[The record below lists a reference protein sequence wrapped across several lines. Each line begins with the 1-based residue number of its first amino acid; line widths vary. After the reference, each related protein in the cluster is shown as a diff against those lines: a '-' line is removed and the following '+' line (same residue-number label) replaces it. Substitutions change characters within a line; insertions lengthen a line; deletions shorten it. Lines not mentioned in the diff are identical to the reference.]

1 MPETTNETY
10 HPMAFD
16 AIKIG
21 LASPEKI
28 RSWTHRTPEPAD
40 KPSKQWKDW
49 WEQGAV
55 RNRMPEPSG
64 APSKEWK
71 DWWDHGVVKKPETI
85 NYRTL
90 KPEKDGLFCERIFG
104 PSKDWE
110 CHCGKYKKIRYKGVI
125 CDRCG
130 VEVTKS
136 SVRRERMG
144 RIELAAPVSHIWY
157 FKGIP
162 SRMGLILDIS
172 PRTLEKVLY
181 FASYVVLDPGVTS
194 LQYKQVLSEKEYRE
208 EVEKY
213 GSSTAFRVGMGA
225 EAIQE
230 LLKAIDLEKD
240 SAELRKQLIDASGQK
255 RARIIKRL
263 EVVEA
268 FLSSGNRPEWMI
280 MDVIPVIPP
289 DIRPMVQLDGGRFA
303 TSDLNDLYRRI
314 INRNNR
320 LARLLELGA
329 PDIIVRNEKRM
340 LQEAVDALIDNGRRG
355 RPVTGPGN
363 RALKSLSDM
372 LKGKQGRFRQNLLG
386 KRVDYSGRSV
396 IVVGPELKIYQ
407 CGLPKE
413 MAIELF
419 KPFVMKELVAN
430 GTAHNIKNAK
440 KMVEKLQTE
449 VWDVLEDVIKE
460 HLVMLNRA
468 PTLHRL
474 GIQAF
479 EPILVEGKAI
489 KLHPLVCTAFNAD
502 FDGDQM
508 AVHLPL
514 SVEAQAECRFLL
526 LSPNNLLK
534 PSDGGP
540 VAVPSQ
546 DMVLGI
552 YYLTQERPGAKG
564 EGMIF
569 KSVNEAILAYE
580 NQEAT
585 LHSRVKVRV
594 NKTMPDGTV
603 KTGVIESTIG
613 RFIFNEIIP
622 QDLGFVDRSI
632 PENELKLEVDFHVAK
647 KQLKQILEKVIN
659 VHGATQTAVT
669 LDDIKAIGYKFSTRA
684 AMTVSISDMTVPAS
698 KPKLIADAQATV
710 DHIAKN
716 YRRGLITE
724 EERYK
729 EVIETWKTTDDQ
741 LTHDLLTGLDKYN
754 NIFMMADSGA
764 RGSDKQ
770 IKQLAG
776 MRGLMADTTGHTIE
790 LPIKSNFREG
800 LDVLEYFI
808 SAHGARK
815 GLSDTA
821 LRTADSGYLTRRLV
835 DVSQDLIIR
844 EVDCC
849 EGKEIPYMEIK
860 AFMDGN
866 EVIEDLEERI
876 TGRYI
881 AETITDPDTGEV
893 VIKANH
899 MCTPKRAA
907 AVMKVLNKM
916 GRKSVKIRT
925 VLSCKSHIGV
935 CAKCYGANMA
945 TGQPVQVGE
954 AVGIIAAQSIG
965 EPGTQL
971 TMRTF
976 HTGGVA
982 GGDITQGLPRVE
994 ELFEARKPK
1003 GLAIITEFG
1012 GVVDI
1017 KDTKKKREITV
1028 TDMESGNSKTYL
1040 IPYGS
1045 RIKVMEGQILEVGD
1059 ELTEGSVN
1067 PHDILKIKG
1076 VRAVQD
1082 YMIQE
1087 VQRVYRLQ
1095 GVEINDKHIEMI
1107 VHQMLKKIRI
1117 EESGD
1122 SNVLPG
1128 VSMDVLDFNEMN
1140 EELIAQGKQP
1150 AEGKQ
1155 IMLGITKASLATDS
1169 FLSAASFQ
1177 ETTKVLTEA
1186 AINGKVD
1193 HLIGIKENVII
1204 GKPIPAGTGMKRYRN
1219 VKLDTDDRLLAEDDE
1234 ISMSEDDEIALD
1246 GAEKSEI
1253 SEDNVAEEVLDMDEN
1268 EDASEDDDETEE

>member
-1 MPETTNETY
+1 MAEMNNNETY
-10 HPMAFD
+10 QPMTFD

-28 RSWTHRTPEPAD
+28 R
-40 KPSKQWKDW
+40 
-49 WEQGAV
+49 
-55 RNRMPEPSG
+55 
-64 APSKEWK
+64 EWSR
-71 DWWDHGVVKKPETI
+71 GEVLKPETI

-110 CHCGKYKKIRYKGVI
+110 CHCGKYKKIRYKGVV

-130 VEVTKS
+130 VEVTKA

-144 RIELAAPVSHIWY
+144 HIELAAPVSHIWY

-162 SRMGLILDIS
+162 SRMGLILDLS

-181 FASYVVLDPGVTS
+181 FANYIVLDPAGS
-194 LQYKQVLSEKEYRE
+194 GLQYKQVLTEREYQDARE
-208 EVEKY
+208 SY
-213 GSSTAFRVGMGA
+213 GYSFRVGMGA
-225 EAIQE
+225 EAIKE
-230 LLKAIDLEKD
+230 LLESIDLEKE
-240 SAELRKQLIDASGQK
+240 SVELKKGLKESTGQK
-255 RARIIKRL
+255 RARIVKRL
-263 EVVEA
+263 EVVES
-268 FLSSGNRPEWMI
+268 FRESGNRPEWMV
-280 MDVIPVIPP
+280 MTVIPVIPP
-289 DIRPMVQLDGGRFA
+289 DLRPMVQLDGGRFA

-320 LARLLELGA
+320 LKRLLELGA
-329 PDIIVRNEKRM
+329 PDIIIRNEKRM

-372 LKGKQGRFRQNLLG
+372 LKGKSGRFRQNLLG

-419 KPFVMKELVAN
+419 KPFVMKELVSN
-430 GTAHNIKNAK
+430 GTAHNIKSAK
-440 KMVEKLQTE
+440 KMVEKLE
-449 VWDVLEDVIKE
+449 PAVWDVLEEVIKE
-460 HLVMLNRA
+460 HPVMLNRA

-552 YYLTQERPGAKG
+552 YYLTQERPGYKG
-564 EGMIF
+564 EGKYF
-569 KSVNEAILAYE
+569 RSVNEAILAYE
-580 NQEAT
+580 NDAIT
-585 LHSRVKVRV
+585 LQSKIKVRCT
-594 NKTMPDGTV
+594 KTMPDGEEV
-603 KTGVIESTIG
+603 TGVVESTLG
-613 RFIFNEIIP
+613 RFLFNEILP
-622 QDLGFVDRSI
+622 QDLGFVDRSV
-632 PENELKLEVDFHVAK
+632 PGNELLLEVDFHVGK
-647 KQLKQILEKVIN
+647 KGLKQILEKVIN
-659 VHGATQTAVT
+659 THGATKTAEV
-669 LDDIKAIGYKFSTRA
+669 LDDIKSMGYKYSTRA
-684 AMTVSISDMTVPAS
+684 AMTVSISDMTVPPQ
-698 KPKLIADAQATV
+698 KPELIKKAQDTV
-710 DHIAKN
+710 DLITKN
-716 YRRGLITE
+716 YKRGLITE

-729 EVIETWKTTDDQ
+729 EVVETWKETDDV
-741 LTHDLLTGLDKYN
+741 LTHALLSGLDKYN

-800 LDVLEYFI
+800 LDVLEYFM

-835 DVSQDLIIR
+835 DVSQDLIVR
-844 EVDCC
+844 ESDCC
-849 EGKEIPYMEIK
+849 EGKGEIPGMYVK
-860 AFMDGN
+860 AFMDGK
-866 EVIEDLEERI
+866 EEIESLEERI
-876 TGRYI
+876 TGRYSC
-881 AETITDPDTGEV
+881 ETICNKDGEV
-893 VIKANH
+893 LVKANH
-899 MCTPKRAA
+899 MITPKRAA
-907 AVMKVLNKM
+907 RIMKEGVSNET
-916 GRKSVKIRT
+916 GGAIDRVKIRT
-925 VLSCKSHIGV
+925 ILTCRCKVGI

-945 TGQPVQVGE
+945 TGESVQVGE
-954 AVGIIAAQSIG
+954 SVGIIAAQSIG

-1003 GLAIITEFG
+1003 GLAIITEIK
-1012 GVVDI
+1012 GVATI
-1017 KDTKKKREITV
+1017 SDTKKKREITV
-1028 TDMESGNSKTYL
+1028 NDVETGNSKTYL

-1045 RIKVMEGQILEVGD
+1045 RIKVMDGQVLEAGD

-1095 GVEINDKHIEMI
+1095 GVEINDKHIEVI
-1107 VHQMLKKIRI
+1107 VRQMLKKIRI
-1117 EESGD
+1117 ENNGD
-1122 SNVLPG
+1122 TDFLPG
-1128 VSMDVLDFNEMN
+1128 TLVDVLDF
-1140 EELIAQGKQP
+1140 EEVNAQKEEEGLEP

-1155 IMLGITKASLATDS
+1155 VMLGITKASLATNS

-1186 AINGKVD
+1186 AIKGKVD
-1193 HLIGIKENVII
+1193 PLIGLKENVII
-1204 GKPIPAGTGMKRYRN
+1204 GKLIPAGTGMKRYSQ
-1219 VKLDTDDRLLAEDDE
+1219 VKLDTDEQLVAQATEEEELSELEDVELE
-1234 ISMSEDDEIALD
+1234 I
-1246 GAEKSEI
+1246 SEI
-1253 SEDNVAEEVLDMDEN
+1253 SDESTVQTEPEEIL
-1268 EDASEDDDETEE
+1268 TEE

>member
-1 MPETTNETY
+1 MPVTNNEPAY
-10 HPMAFD
+10 QPMTFD

-28 RSWTHRTPEPAD
+28 L
-40 KPSKQWKDW
+40 
-49 WEQGAV
+49 
-55 RNRMPEPSG
+55 
-64 APSKEWK
+64 EWSR
-71 DWWDHGVVKKPETI
+71 GEVTKPETI

-90 KPEKDGLFCERIFG
+90 KPEKDGLFCEKIFG

-110 CHCGKYKKIRYKGVI
+110 CHCGKYKKIRYKGVV

-130 VEVTKS
+130 VEVTKA

-144 RIELAAPVSHIWY
+144 HIDLAAPVSHIWY

-162 SRMGLILDIS
+162 SRMGLILDLS

-181 FASYVVLDPGVTS
+181 FASYIVLDKGETD
-194 LQYKQVLSEKEYRE
+194 LQYKQVLSEQEYQEARE
-208 EVEKY
+208 KW
-213 GSSTAFRVGMGA
+213 GSAFRVGMGA
-225 EAIQE
+225 ESIQE
-230 LLKAIDLEKD
+230 LLQAIDLDKEYE
-240 SAELRKQLIDASGQK
+240 ELQAGLKGATGQK
-255 RARIIKRL
+255 RARIVKRL

-268 FLSSGNRPEWMI
+268 FRGSGNKPEWMI
-280 MDVIPVIPP
+280 MTVIPVIPP
-289 DIRPMVQLDGGRFA
+289 DLRPMVQLDGGRFA

-320 LARLLELGA
+320 LRRLLELGA

-372 LKGKQGRFRQNLLG
+372 LKGKSGRFRQNLLG

-440 KMVEKLQTE
+440 KMVERLQTE

-460 HLVMLNRA
+460 HPVMLNRA

-489 KLHPLVCTAFNAD
+489 KLHPLVCTAYNAD

-552 YYLTQERPGAKG
+552 YYLTQERPGVKG
-564 EGMIF
+564 EGKFF
-569 KSVNEAILAYE
+569 KNLNEAILAYE
-580 NQEAT
+580 NGVIT
-585 LHSRVKVRV
+585 LHSRIKVRV
-594 NKTMPDGTV
+594 TKTMPNGETL
-603 KTGVIESTIG
+603 TGNVESTLG
-613 RFIFNEIIP
+613 RFLFNEIIP

-632 PENELKLEVDFHVAK
+632 PGNELLLEVDFLVGK
-647 KQLKQILEKVIN
+647 KQNKQILEKVIN
-659 VHGATQTAVT
+659 THGATVTAEV
-669 LDDIKAIGYKFSTRA
+669 LDKIKATGYKYSTRA
-684 AMTVSISDMTVPAS
+684 AMTVSISEMTVPPQ
-698 KPKLIADAQATV
+698 KPQMIQEAQDTV
-710 DHIAKN
+710 DRITKN
-716 YRRGLITE
+716 FKRGLITE

-729 EVIETWKTTDDQ
+729 EVVEIWKNTDDA
-741 LTHDLLTGLDKYN
+741 LTKALLDGLDKYN

-776 MRGLMADTTGHTIE
+776 MRGLMADTTGRTIE

-800 LDVLEYFI
+800 LDVLEYFM

-844 EVDCC
+844 EIDCVE
-849 EGKEIPYMEIK
+849 EGAEIPGMYVK
-860 AFMDGN
+860 AFMDGK
-866 EVIEDLEERI
+866 EEIESLQERI
-876 TGRYI
+876 TGRYVC
-881 AETITDPDTGEV
+881 ETIYDKDGNIIV
-893 VIKANH
+893 KANH
-899 MCTPKRAA
+899 MVTPKRAEQ
-907 AVMKVLNKM
+907 VMKFGVNKD
-916 GRKSVKIRT
+916 GGPITEVKIRT
-925 VLSCKSHIGV
+925 ILSCKSHIGV

-945 TGQPVQVGE
+945 TGEPVQVGE

-1012 GVVDI
+1012 GTATI
-1017 KDTKKKREITV
+1017 NDTKKKREIIV
-1028 TDMESGNSKTYL
+1028 TNHETGESKAYL

-1045 RIKVMEGQILEVGD
+1045 RIKVQDGAELGAGD

-1076 VRAVQD
+1076 LRAVQD

-1095 GVEINDKHIEMI
+1095 GVEINDKHIE
-1107 VHQMLKKIRI
+1107 VVVRQMLKKIRI
-1117 EESGD
+1117 EENGD
-1122 SNVLPG
+1122 SDFLPG
-1128 VSMDVLDFNEMN
+1128 TMVDTLDFEDTNER
-1140 EELIAQGKQP
+1140 LI
-1150 AEGKQ
+1150 AEGKEPAVGEQ
-1155 IMLGITKASLATDS
+1155 VMLGITKASLATNS

-1186 AINGKVD
+1186 AIKGKID
-1193 HLIGIKENVII
+1193 PLIGLKENVII
-1204 GKPIPAGTGMKRYRN
+1204 GKLIPAGTGMRKYRD
-1219 VKLDTDDRLLAEDDE
+1219 VKLDTELDMDDE
-1234 ISMSEDDEIALD
+1234 ITLEDFEELSEETVEESVVEEIL
-1246 GAEKSEI
+1246 EETT
-1253 SEDNVAEEVLDMDEN
+1253 EEMEEEVTEENAEELTVQE
-1268 EDASEDDDETEE
+1268 

>member
-1 MPETTNETY
+1 MAETTTANETY
-10 HPMAFD
+10 QPMTFD

-28 RSWTHRTPEPAD
+28 R
-40 KPSKQWKDW
+40 
-49 WEQGAV
+49 
-55 RNRMPEPSG
+55 
-64 APSKEWK
+64 EWSR
-71 DWWDHGVVKKPETI
+71 GEVLKPETI

-90 KPEKDGLFCERIFG
+90 KPEKDGLFCEKIFG

-110 CHCGKYKKIRYKGVI
+110 CHCGKYKKIRYKGVV

-130 VEVTKS
+130 VEVTKA

-144 RIELAAPVSHIWY
+144 HIELAAPVSHIWY

-162 SRMGLILDIS
+162 SRMGLILDLS

-181 FASYVVLDPGVTS
+181 FANYIVLDPADSG
-194 LQYKQVLSEKEYRE
+194 LQYKQVLTEKEYQDARE
-208 EVEKY
+208 AY
-213 GSSTAFRVGMGA
+213 GYNFRVGMGA
-225 EAIQE
+225 ESIME

-240 SAELRKQLIDASGQK
+240 AAELKAELVDATGQK

-263 EVVEA
+263 EVVES
-268 FLSSGNRPEWMI
+268 FRESGNRPEWMI
-280 MDVIPVIPP
+280 MTAIPVIPP
-289 DIRPMVQLDGGRFA
+289 DLRPMVQLDGGRFA

-320 LARLLELGA
+320 LKRLLELGA

-372 LKGKQGRFRQNLLG
+372 LKGKSGRFRQNLLG

-430 GTAHNIKNAK
+430 GTSHNIKNAK
-440 KMVEKLQTE
+440 KMVEKLQPE

-460 HLVMLNRA
+460 HPVMLNRA

-514 SVEAQAECRFLL
+514 SQEAQAECRFLL

-552 YYLTQERPGAKG
+552 YYLTQERPGNPG
-564 EGMIF
+564 EGKFF

-580 NQEAT
+580 NKVIT
-585 LHSRVKVRV
+585 LQSKIKVRC
-594 NKTMPDGTV
+594 TRTLADGREM
-603 KTGVIESTIG
+603 TGVVESTLG
-613 RFIFNEIIP
+613 RFLFNEILP

-632 PENELKLEVDFHVAK
+632 PGNELLLEVDFLVGK

-659 VHGATQTAVT
+659 THGVTKTAEV
-669 LDDIKAIGYKFSTRA
+669 LDDIKATGYKYSTRA
-684 AMTVSISDMTVPAS
+684 AMTVSISDMTVPPQ
-698 KPKLIADAQATV
+698 KPEMIQNAQNIV
-710 DHIAKN
+710 DKITKN
-716 YRRGLITE
+716 YKRGLITE

-729 EVIETWKTTDDQ
+729 EVVETWKKTDDE
-741 LTHDLLTGLDKYN
+741 LTKALLNGLDKYN

-800 LDVLEYFI
+800 LEVLEYFM

-815 GLSDTA
+815 GMSDTA
-821 LRTADSGYLTRRLV
+821 LRTADSGYLTRRMV
-835 DVSQDLIIR
+835 DVSQELIVR
-844 EVDCC
+844 ETDCC
-849 EGKEIPYMEIK
+849 ENRDEISGMYVK
-860 AFMDGN
+860 GFMDGK
-866 EVIEDLEERI
+866 EEIENLQERI
-876 TGRYI
+876 TGRFSC
-881 AETITDPDTGEV
+881 ETITNKDGEV
-893 VIKANH
+893 LVKANH
-899 MCTPKRAA
+899 MITPKRAA
-907 AVMKVLNKM
+907 RIMKEGVNAN
-916 GRKSVKIRT
+916 GGPIDEVKIRT
-925 VLSCKSHIGV
+925 ILTCKCKVGV

-945 TGQPVQVGE
+945 TGEAVQVGE
-954 AVGIIAAQSIG
+954 SVGIIAAQSIG

-976 HTGGVA
+976 HSGGVA

-1003 GLAIITEFG
+1003 GLAIITEIP
-1012 GVVDI
+1012 GVAVI
-1017 KDTKKKREITV
+1017 NDTKKKREIIV
-1028 TDMESGNSKTYL
+1028 TNPENGDSKTYL

-1045 RIKVMEGQILEVGD
+1045 RIKIADGQVLEAGD

-1067 PHDILKIKG
+1067 PHDILRIKG

-1082 YMIQE
+1082 YMLRE

-1095 GVEINDKHIEMI
+1095 GVEISDKHIE
-1107 VHQMLKKIRI
+1107 VLVRQMLKKIRI
-1117 EESGD
+1117 EENGD
-1122 SNVLPG
+1122 TEFLPG
-1128 VSMDVLDFNEMN
+1128 TLVDVLEFEEVNEKL
-1140 EELIAQGKQP
+1140 EKEGKTP

-1186 AINGKVD
+1186 AIKGKVD
-1193 HLIGIKENVII
+1193 HLVGLKENVII
-1204 GKPIPAGTGMKRYRN
+1204 GKLIPAGTGLKRYRDIQ
-1219 VKLDTDDRLLAEDDE
+1219 LDTGMPEEIPAESEETAEALPEDEELIIMDDTDEEILDDVDEEPTED
-1234 ISMSEDDEIALD
+1234 ITEDT
-1246 GAEKSEI
+1246 
-1253 SEDNVAEEVLDMDEN
+1253 
-1268 EDASEDDDETEE
+1268 TEE

>member
-1 MPETTNETY
+1 MPETNETY
-10 HPMAFD
+10 QPLTFD

-28 RSWTHRTPEPAD
+28 L
-40 KPSKQWKDW
+40 
-49 WEQGAV
+49 
-55 RNRMPEPSG
+55 
-64 APSKEWK
+64 EWS
-71 DWWDHGVVKKPETI
+71 HGEVKKPETI

-130 VEVTKS
+130 VEVTKA

-144 RIELAAPVSHIWY
+144 HIELAAPVSHIWY

-181 FASYVVLDPGVTS
+181 FASYIVLDPGQTG
-194 LQYKQVLSEKEYRE
+194 LQMKQVLSEKEYRDE
-208 EVEKY
+208 IEKY
-213 GSSTAFRVGMGA
+213 GYGSFRVGMGA

-240 SAELRKQLIDASGQK
+240 SEDLRNQLQDATGQK

-268 FLSSGNRPEWMI
+268 FRNSGNKPEWMI
-280 MDVIPVIPP
+280 MTVVPVIPP

-419 KPFVMKELVAN
+419 KPFVMKELVSN

-440 KMVEKLQTE
+440 KMVEKLEPQ

-460 HLVMLNRA
+460 HPVMLNRA

-514 SVEAQAECRFLL
+514 SVEAQAECRFML

-552 YYLTQERPGAKG
+552 YYLTQERPGEKG
-564 EGMIF
+564 EGSFFRDM
-569 KSVNEAILAYE
+569 NEAILAYE
-580 NQEAT
+580 NGYIT
-585 LHSRVKVRV
+585 LQTKITIRCEKELE
-594 NKTMPDGTV
+594 DGTV
-603 KTGVIESTIG
+603 MQQNVSSTLG
-613 RFIFNEIIP
+613 RFLFNEILP
-622 QDLGFVDRSI
+622 QDLGYVDRTV
-632 PENELKLEVDFHVAK
+632 PGNELALEVDFLVAK

-659 VHGATQTAVT
+659 THGATKTAEV
-669 LDDIKAIGYKFSTRA
+669 LDYIKATGYKYSTRA
-684 AMTVSISDMTVPAS
+684 AMTVSISDMTVPPQ
-698 KPKLIADAQATV
+698 KPEMLAEAQATV
-710 DHIAKN
+710 DKITRNFK
-716 YRRGLITE
+716 RGLITD

-729 EVIETWKTTDDQ
+729 EVVDTWKKTDDA
-741 LTHDLLTGLDKYN
+741 LTKALLDGLDKYN

-800 LDVLEYFI
+800 LQVLEYFM

-815 GLSDTA
+815 GMSDTA

-844 EVDCC
+844 EIDCA
-849 EGKEIPYMEIK
+849 EGKDEIPGMWVSE
-860 AFMDGN
+860 FTDGK
-866 EVIEDLEERI
+866 EQIESLQDRI
-876 TGRYI
+876 TGRFSC
-881 AETITDPDTGEV
+881 ETIKDKDGN
-893 VIKANH
+893 VIVKANH
-899 MCTPKRAA
+899 MITPKRAA
-907 AVMKVLNKM
+907 RVIKDGINENGEHYTK
-916 GRKSVKIRT
+916 VKIRT
-925 VLSCKSHIGV
+925 ILTCRSGNGI

-945 TGQPVQVGE
+945 TGEAVQVGE
-954 AVGIIAAQSIG
+954 SVGIIAAQSIG

-976 HTGGVA
+976 HTGGIA
-982 GGDITQGLPRVE
+982 SADDITQGLPRVE

-1003 GLAIITEFG
+1003 HQAIISKTSGDVRMEEIKKNRHI
-1012 GVVDI
+1012 VVFN
-1017 KDTKKKREITV
+1017 KDTLE
-1028 TDMESGNSKTYL
+1028 EGSYL

-1045 RIKVMEGQILEVGD
+1045 RLKVSEGDHVEAGD
-1059 ELTEGSVN
+1059 MLTEGAVN
-1067 PHDILKIKG
+1067 PHDVLAIKG
-1076 VRAVQD
+1076 PLAVQD
-1082 YMIQE
+1082 YLIQE
-1087 VQRVYRLQ
+1087 VQRVYRMQ
-1095 GVEINDKHIEMI
+1095 GVDINDKHIEVI
-1107 VHQMLKKIRI
+1107 VRQMMRKCRVEDAGSTDLITGSLIDKSELTEKNREIRARI
-1117 EESGD
+1117 AAGEEGLQEATAST
-1122 SNVLPG
+1122 L
-1128 VSMDVLDFNEMN
+1128 L
-1140 EELIAQGKQP
+1140 
-1150 AEGKQ
+1150 
-1155 IMLGITKASLATDS
+1155 LGITKASLATDS

-1177 ETTKVLTEA
+1177 ETTRVLTEA
-1186 AINGKVD
+1186 AIKGKVD
-1193 HLIGIKENVII
+1193 PLLGLKENVII
-1204 GKPIPAGTGMKRYRN
+1204 GKLVPAGTGMSCYSGVEYQN
-1219 VKLDTDDRLLAEDDE
+1219 VNANPYFNDIKIDVE
-1234 ISMSEDDEIALD
+1234 
-1246 GAEKSEI
+1246 
-1253 SEDNVAEEVLDMDEN
+1253 
-1268 EDASEDDDETEE
+1268 

>member
-1 MPETTNETY
+1 M
-10 HPMAFD
+10 
-16 AIKIG
+16 
-21 LASPEKI
+21 
-28 RSWTHRTPEPAD
+28 
-40 KPSKQWKDW
+40 
-49 WEQGAV
+49 
-55 RNRMPEPSG
+55 
-64 APSKEWK
+64 
-71 DWWDHGVVKKPETI
+71 
-85 NYRTL
+85 
-90 KPEKDGLFCERIFG
+90 
-104 PSKDWE
+104 
-110 CHCGKYKKIRYKGVI
+110 
-125 CDRCG
+125 
-130 VEVTKS
+130 
-136 SVRRERMG
+136 RRERIG
-144 RIELAAPVSHIWY
+144 HIQLAAPVSHIWY

-172 PRTLEKVLY
+172 PRILEKVLY
-181 FASYVVLDPGVTS
+181 FASYIVLDAKQTG

-208 EVEKY
+208 EVEKWGY
-213 GSSTAFRVGMGA
+213 GNFRVGMGA
-225 EAIQE
+225 EAILE
-230 LLKAIDLEKD
+230 LLRAIDLEKESEMLRRELKD
-240 SAELRKQLIDASGQK
+240 SSGQK

-268 FLSSGNRPEWMI
+268 FRTSGNKPEWMV
-280 MDVIPVIPP
+280 MTVIPVIPP

-396 IVVGPELKIYQ
+396 IVVGPELKIFQ

-419 KPFVMKELVAN
+419 KPFVMKELVQN
-430 GTAHNIKNAK
+430 GTAHNIKSAK
-440 KMVEKLQTE
+440 KMVERLQPE

-460 HLVMLNRA
+460 HPVMLNRA

-564 EGMIF
+564 EGKVF

-580 NQEAT
+580 NGVET
-585 LHSRVKVRV
+585 LHSRVKVRISR
-594 NKTMPDGTV
+594 KMPDGTV
-603 KTGVIESTIG
+603 KTGVVESTVG

-632 PENELKLEVDFHVAK
+632 EGNELVLEVDFHVGK

-669 LDDIKAIGYKFSTRA
+669 LDDIKAIGYKYSTKA

-710 DHIAKN
+710 DRISKN
-716 YRRGLITE
+716 FRRGLITE

-729 EVIETWKTTDDQ
+729 EVIETWKNTDDQ
-741 LTHDLLTGLDKYN
+741 LTHDLLSGLDKYN
-754 NIFMMADSGA
+754 NIYMMADSGA

-835 DVSQDLIIR
+835 DVSQDLIVR

-849 EGKEIPYMEIK
+849 EGKAIPYMEIK
-860 AFMDGN
+860 AFADGK
-866 EVIEDLEERI
+866 ESIESLEERI

-881 AETITDPDTGEV
+881 AETIADPDSGET
-893 VIKANH
+893 VIEANH

-907 AVMKVLNKM
+907 AVMKVLNKQ
-916 GRKSVKIRT
+916 GRDSVKIRT
-925 VLSCKSHIGV
+925 VLTCKSHVGV

-1003 GLAIITEFG
+1003 GLAIISEFG
-1012 GVVDI
+1012 GVVTL
-1017 KDTKKKREITV
+1017 KDTKKKREIVV
-1028 TDMESGNSKTYL
+1028 TDTETGNTKTYL

-1045 RIKVMEGQILEVGD
+1045 RIKVQDEQVIEAGD

-1107 VHQMLKKIRI
+1107 VRQMLKKIRI

-1122 SNVLPG
+1122 SDVLPG

-1140 EELIAQGKQP
+1140 EKLIEENKKP

-1155 IMLGITKASLATDS
+1155 VMLGITKASLATDS

-1193 HLIGIKENVII
+1193 HLIGLKENVII
-1204 GKPIPAGTGMKRYRN
+1204 GKLIPAGTGMRHYRD
-1219 VKLDTDDRLLAEDDE
+1219 VKLDTELEMDDE
-1234 ISMSEDDEIALD
+1234 IMMDEDDD
-1246 GAEKSEI
+1246 DTVTTSE
-1253 SEDNVAEEVLDMDEN
+1253 ENDTEAVEVLDIN
-1268 EDASEDDDETEE
+1268 DDDDSDDFGADEDNTPEE

>member
-1 MPETTNETY
+1 MPENNKEQAY
-10 HPMAFD
+10 QPMTFD

-28 RSWTHRTPEPAD
+28 L
-40 KPSKQWKDW
+40 
-49 WEQGAV
+49 
-55 RNRMPEPSG
+55 
-64 APSKEWK
+64 EWSR
-71 DWWDHGVVKKPETI
+71 GEVTKPETI

-110 CHCGKYKKIRYKGVI
+110 CHCGKYKKIRYKGVV

-144 RIELAAPVSHIWY
+144 HIALAAPVSHIWY

-162 SRMGLILDIS
+162 SRMGLILDLS

-181 FASYVVLDPGVTS
+181 FASYIVLDRGDS
-194 LQYKQVLSEKEYRE
+194 DLQYKQVLSEQEYQEARE
-208 EVEKY
+208 KW
-213 GSSTAFRVGMGA
+213 GSAFRVGMGA
-225 EAIQE
+225 ESIQE
-230 LLKAIDLEKD
+230 LLQSIDLDKD
-240 SAELRKQLIDASGQK
+240 YEELQEGLKGATGQK
-255 RARIIKRL
+255 RARIVKRL

-268 FLSSGNRPEWMI
+268 FRESGNKPEWMI
-280 MDVIPVIPP
+280 MTAIPVIPP
-289 DIRPMVQLDGGRFA
+289 DLRPMVQLDGGRFA

-320 LARLLELGA
+320 LKRLLELGA

-372 LKGKQGRFRQNLLG
+372 LKGKSGRFRQNLLG

-419 KPFVMKELVAN
+419 KPFVMKELVQN

-440 KMVEKLQTE
+440 KMVERVQPE

-460 HLVMLNRA
+460 HPVMLNRA

-489 KLHPLVCTAFNAD
+489 KLHPLVCTAYNAD

-564 EGMIF
+564 EGKFF
-569 KSVNEAILAYE
+569 KNVNEAILAYE
-580 NQEAT
+580 NEAIT
-585 LHSRVKVRV
+585 LHSRIKVRV
-594 NKTMPDGTV
+594 KKMLPDGTV
-603 KTGVIESTIG
+603 KRGNIESTLG
-613 RFIFNEIIP
+613 RFLFNEIIP
-622 QDLGFVDRSI
+622 QDLGFVDR
-632 PENELKLEVDFHVAK
+632 ETAGNELLLEVDFHVGK

-659 VHGATQTAVT
+659 THGSTATAEVLDAV
-669 LDDIKAIGYKFSTRA
+669 KSIGYKYSTRA
-684 AMTVSISDMTVPAS
+684 AMTVSISDMTVPPQ
-698 KPKLIADAQATV
+698 KPEMIKQAQDTV
-710 DHIAKN
+710 DKITKN
-716 YRRGLITE
+716 FKRGLITE

-729 EVIETWKTTDDQ
+729 EVVETWKATDDA
-741 LTHDLLTGLDKYN
+741 LTEALLSGLDKYN

-776 MRGLMADTTGHTIE
+776 MRGLMADTTGRTIE

-800 LDVLEYFI
+800 LDVLEYFM

-835 DVSQDLIIR
+835 DVSQELIIH
-844 EVDCC
+844 EVDCV
-849 EGKEIPYMEIK
+849 EKGAELPGMYVK

-866 EVIEDLEERI
+866 EEIESLQERI
-876 TGRYI
+876 TGRYLCENI
-881 AETITDPDTGEV
+881 VDKDGNILV
-893 VIKANH
+893 KANH
-899 MCTPKRAA
+899 MVTPKRAELI
-907 AVMKVLNKM
+907 MKKGVDENGNTLTQ
-916 GRKSVKIRT
+916 VKIRT
-925 VLSCKSHIGV
+925 ILTCKSHNGV

-945 TGQPVQVGE
+945 TGEPVQVGE

-982 GGDITQGLPRVE
+982 GDDITQGLPRVE

-1003 GLAIITEFG
+1003 GLAIITEFAG
-1012 GVVDI
+1012 TANI
-1017 KDTKKKREITV
+1017 HDTKKKREIIV
-1028 TDMESGNSKTYL
+1028 TNNETGETKAYL

-1045 RIKVMEGQILEVGD
+1045 RIKIQDGAVLEAGD

-1076 VRAVQD
+1076 LRAVQD

-1095 GVEINDKHIEMI
+1095 GVEINDKHIEVI
-1107 VHQMLKKIRI
+1107 VRQMLKKVRV
-1117 EESGD
+1117 EEAGD
-1122 SNVLPG
+1122 SEFLPG
-1128 VSMDVLDFNEMN
+1128 TNVDRLEFEDVNAALERED
-1140 EELIAQGKQP
+1140 LVP
-1150 AEGKQ
+1150 ALGEQ
-1155 IMLGITKASLATDS
+1155 IMLGITKASLATNS

-1186 AINGKVD
+1186 AIKGKVD
-1193 HLIGIKENVII
+1193 PLIGLKENVII
-1204 GKPIPAGTGMKRYRN
+1204 GKHIPAGTGMRKYRDIR
-1219 VKLDTDDRLLAEDDE
+1219 LDSDRELEDELVLDEASRLQDNLMLDVETDIDELEDESGLGYEDSDGLGLEDDADF
-1234 ISMSEDDEIALD
+1234 SV
-1246 GAEKSEI
+1246 G
-1253 SEDNVAEEVLDMDEN
+1253 EEEFVELV
-1268 EDASEDDDETEE
+1268 EE

>member
-1 MPETTNETY
+1 MSDNKSETY
-10 HPMAFD
+10 QPMTFD

-21 LASPEKI
+21 LASPDKI
-28 RSWTHRTPEPAD
+28 R
-40 KPSKQWKDW
+40 
-49 WEQGAV
+49 
-55 RNRMPEPSG
+55 
-64 APSKEWK
+64 EWSR
-71 DWWDHGVVKKPETI
+71 GEVLKPETI

-90 KPEKDGLFCERIFG
+90 KPERDGLFCEKIFG

-110 CHCGKYKKIRYKGVI
+110 CHCGKYKKIRYKGVV

-130 VEVTKS
+130 VEVTKA

-144 RIELAAPVSHIWY
+144 HIELAAPVSHIWY

-162 SRMGLILDIS
+162 SRMGLILDLS
-172 PRTLEKVLY
+172 PRILEKVLY
-181 FASYVVLDPGVTS
+181 FASYIVLNPGDTN
-194 LQYKQVLSEKEYRE
+194 LDYKQVLTEKEYQDARE
-208 EVEKY
+208 NW
-213 GSSTAFRVGMGA
+213 GSKFRVGMGA
-225 EAIQE
+225 EAIKE
-230 LLKAIDLEKD
+230 LLQAIDLEGE
-240 SAELRKQLIDASGQK
+240 AVELKGGLKESTGQK
-255 RARIIKRL
+255 RARIIKRM

-268 FLSSGNRPEWMI
+268 FRGSGNMPEWMI

-289 DIRPMVQLDGGRFA
+289 DLRPMVQLDGGRFA

-320 LARLLELGA
+320 LKRLLELGA

-372 LKGKQGRFRQNLLG
+372 LKGKSGRFRQNLLG

-419 KPFVMKELVAN
+419 KPFVMKELVEK
-430 GTAHNIKNAK
+430 GISQNIKNAK
-440 KMVEKLQTE
+440 KLVERLDTQ
-449 VWDVLEDVIKE
+449 VWDVLEEVIRE
-460 HLVMLNRA
+460 HPVMLNRA

-552 YYLTQERPGAKG
+552 YYLTQERPGVKG
-564 EGMIF
+564 EGKFF
-569 KSVNEAILAYE
+569 KNVNEAILAYE
-580 NQEAT
+580 NRIIT
-585 LHSRVKVRV
+585 LHSKIIVRMEKVSADGETISDRV
-594 NKTMPDGTV
+594 
-603 KTGVIESTIG
+603 ESTLG
-613 RFIFNEIIP
+613 RFIFNEVLP
-622 QDLGFVDRSI
+622 QDLGFVDRSK
-632 PENELKLEVDFHVAK
+632 PENLLKLEIDFHVGK
-647 KQLKQILEKVIN
+647 KGLKQILEKVIN
-659 VHGATQTAVT
+659 IHGASITAEV
-669 LDDIKAIGYKFSTRA
+669 LDDVKSIGYKYSTKA
-684 AMTVSISDMTVPAS
+684 AMTVSISDMTVPEE
-698 KPKLIADAQATV
+698 KPAMLKQAQDTV
-710 DHIAKN
+710 DKIAQN

-724 EERYK
+724 AERYRA
-729 EVIETWKTTDDQ
+729 VVETWNETDKE
-741 LTHDLLTGLDKYN
+741 LTEVLLSGLDKYN

-764 RGSDKQ
+764 RGSNQQ

-776 MRGLMADTTGHTIE
+776 MRGLMADTTGRTIE

-800 LDVLEYFI
+800 LDVLEYFM

-821 LRTADSGYLTRRLV
+821 LRTADSGYLTRRMV

-844 EVDCC
+844 EVDCG
-849 EGKEIPYMEIK
+849 EEKNEIPGMVVK
-860 AFMDGN
+860 AFMDGK
-866 EVIEDLEERI
+866 ETIEGLKDRI
-876 TGRYI
+876 LGRYACEDI
-881 AETITDPDTGEV
+881 YDKDGNIIIKSNHMITPSRASRIMDTGVDESGNP
-893 VIKANH
+893 IE
-899 MCTPKRAA
+899 
-907 AVMKVLNKM
+907 
-916 GRKSVKIRT
+916 SVKIRT
-925 VLSCKSHIGV
+925 ILTCRSHIGI

-945 TGQPVQVGE
+945 TGEAVQVGE

-982 GGDITQGLPRVE
+982 GDDITQGLPRVE

-1003 GLAIITEFG
+1003 GLAIIAEFG
-1012 GVVDI
+1012 G
-1017 KDTKKKREITV
+1017 KAELRDTKKKREVVITSDE
-1028 TDMESGNSKTYL
+1028 TGESKAYL

-1045 RIKVMEGQILEVGD
+1045 RIKIVDGQILEAGD

-1067 PHDILKIKG
+1067 PHDLLKIKG
-1076 VRAVQD
+1076 IRAVQD
-1082 YMIQE
+1082 YMLRE

-1095 GVEINDKHIEMI
+1095 GVDISDKHIEVI
-1107 VHQMLKKIRI
+1107 VRQMLKKVRI
-1117 EESGD
+1117 ENNGD
-1122 SNVLPG
+1122 SEYLPG
-1128 VSMDVLDFNEMN
+1128 TLVDVLDYEDINERLYSDGK
-1140 EELIAQGKQP
+1140 EL

-1155 IMLGITKASLATDS
+1155 VMLGITKASLATNS

-1186 AINGKVD
+1186 AIKGKVD
-1193 HLIGIKENVII
+1193 PLIGLKENVII
-1204 GKPIPAGTGMKRYRN
+1204 GKLIPAGTGMKRYRSTR
-1219 VKLDTDDRLLAEDDE
+1219 LDSDLRGNMPFTDEDE
-1234 ISMSEDDEIALD
+1234 TED
-1246 GAEKSEI
+1246 
-1253 SEDNVAEEVLDMDEN
+1253 VLFN
-1268 EDASEDDDETEE
+1268 EDDDQLTENIDIDFDDLELEDDLDSFEDEELEDEDLEDDNLEEDDLEEDDPEDEDLDGEFSEVVEAGAREEY

>member
-1 MPETTNETY
+1 MSATNNEATY
-10 HPMAFD
+10 QPMTFD

-28 RSWTHRTPEPAD
+28 L
-40 KPSKQWKDW
+40 
-49 WEQGAV
+49 
-55 RNRMPEPSG
+55 
-64 APSKEWK
+64 EWSR
-71 DWWDHGVVKKPETI
+71 GEVTKPETI

-110 CHCGKYKKIRYKGVI
+110 CHCGKYKKIRYKGVV

-130 VEVTKS
+130 VEVTKA

-144 RIELAAPVSHIWY
+144 HIALAAPVSHIWY

-181 FASYVVLDPGVTS
+181 FASYIVLDKGETD
-194 LQYKQVLSEKEYRE
+194 LQYKQVLSEQEYQDARE
-208 EVEKY
+208 KW
-213 GSSTAFRVGMGA
+213 GSAFRVGMGA
-225 EAIQE
+225 ESIQE
-230 LLKAIDLEKD
+230 LLHDIDLDKEYN
-240 SAELRKQLIDASGQK
+240 ELQGGLKGATGQK
-255 RARIIKRL
+255 RARIVKRL

-268 FLSSGNRPEWMI
+268 FRESGNKPEWMI
-280 MDVIPVIPP
+280 LNAIPVLPP
-289 DIRPMVQLDGGRFA
+289 DLRPMVQLDGGRFA

-320 LARLLELGA
+320 LRRLLELGA

-363 RALKSLSDM
+363 RPLKSLSDM
-372 LKGKQGRFRQNLLG
+372 LKGKSGRFRQNLLG

-440 KMVEKLQTE
+440 KMVERLQTE

-460 HLVMLNRA
+460 HPVMLNRA

-552 YYLTQERPGAKG
+552 YYLTQERPGVKG
-564 EGMIF
+564 EGKFF
-569 KSVNEAILAYE
+569 KNLNEAILAYE
-580 NQEAT
+580 NEVIT
-585 LHSRVKVRV
+585 LHSRITVRV
-594 NKTMPDGTV
+594 TKTLPDGRTMSGNV
-603 KTGVIESTIG
+603 ESTLG
-613 RFIFNEIIP
+613 RFLFNEIIP

-632 PENELKLEVDFHVAK
+632 PGNELLLEVDFLVGK
-647 KQLKQILEKVIN
+647 KQNKQILEKVIN
-659 VHGATQTAVT
+659 THGATVTAEV
-669 LDDIKAIGYKFSTRA
+669 LDKIKATGYKYSTRA
-684 AMTVSISDMTVPAS
+684 AMTVSISEMTVPPQ
-698 KPKLIADAQATV
+698 KPEMIQQAQDTV
-710 DHIAKN
+710 DRITKN
-716 YRRGLITE
+716 FKRGLITE

-729 EVIETWKTTDDQ
+729 EVVETWKNTDDA
-741 LTHDLLTGLDKYN
+741 LTKALLDGLDKYN

-776 MRGLMADTTGHTIE
+776 MRGLMADTTGRTIE

-800 LDVLEYFI
+800 LDVLEYFM

-844 EVDCC
+844 EIDCV
-849 EGKEIPYMEIK
+849 EKGAEIPGMYVK

-866 EVIEDLEERI
+866 EEIESLQERI
-876 TGRYI
+876 TGRYVC
-881 AETITDPDTGEV
+881 ETIYDKDGN
-893 VIKANH
+893 VIVKANH
-899 MCTPKRAA
+899 MVTPKRAEN
-907 AVMKVLNKM
+907 VMKYGVNKD
-916 GRKSVKIRT
+916 GGPITEVKIRT
-925 VLSCKSHIGV
+925 ILTCKSHIGV

-945 TGQPVQVGE
+945 TGEPVQVGE

-1012 GVVDI
+1012 GTATI
-1017 KDTKKKREITV
+1017 NDTKKKREIIVSNSETG
-1028 TDMESGNSKTYL
+1028 ESKAYL

-1045 RIKVMEGQILEVGD
+1045 RIKIQDGAVLGAGD
-1059 ELTEGSVN
+1059 ELTEGSIN

-1076 VRAVQD
+1076 LRAVQD

-1095 GVEINDKHIEMI
+1095 GVEINDKHIE
-1107 VHQMLKKIRI
+1107 VVVRQMLKKIRI
-1117 EESGD
+1117 EENGD
-1122 SNVLPG
+1122 SEFLPG
-1128 VSMDVLDFNEMN
+1128 TMVDVLDFEDVNEK
-1140 EELIAQGKQP
+1140 LI
-1150 AEGKQ
+1150 AEGKEPATGEPV
-1155 IMLGITKASLATDS
+1155 MLGITKASLATNS

-1186 AINGKVD
+1186 AIKGKVD
-1193 HLIGIKENVII
+1193 PLIGLKENVII
-1204 GKPIPAGTGMKRYRN
+1204 GKLIPAGTGMRKYRDVN
-1219 VKLDTDDRLLAEDDE
+1219 LDTGKKPEEEVELEEDF
-1234 ISMSEDDEIALD
+1234 EDFDMIE
-1246 GAEKSEI
+1246 
-1253 SEDNVAEEVLDMDEN
+1253 NVEEVEESAEEL
-1268 EDASEDDDETEE
+1268 ETIEE

>member
-1 MPETTNETY
+1 MPENNKEQTY
-10 HPMAFD
+10 QPMTFD

-28 RSWTHRTPEPAD
+28 L
-40 KPSKQWKDW
+40 
-49 WEQGAV
+49 
-55 RNRMPEPSG
+55 
-64 APSKEWK
+64 EWSR
-71 DWWDHGVVKKPETI
+71 GEVTKPETI

-110 CHCGKYKKIRYKGVI
+110 CHCGKYKKIRYKGVV

-130 VEVTKS
+130 VEVTKA

-144 RIELAAPVSHIWY
+144 HIALAAPVSHIWY

-162 SRMGLILDIS
+162 SRMGLILDLS

-181 FASYVVLDPGVTS
+181 FASYIVLDKGETD
-194 LQYKQVLSEKEYRE
+194 LQYKQVLSEQEYQEARE
-208 EVEKY
+208 KW
-213 GSSTAFRVGMGA
+213 GSAFRVGMGA
-225 EAIQE
+225 ESIKE
-230 LLKAIDLEKD
+230 LLEAIDLDKEYK
-240 SAELRKQLIDASGQK
+240 ELSEGLKGATGQK
-255 RARIIKRL
+255 RARIVKRL

-268 FLSSGNRPEWMI
+268 FRESGNKPEWMI
-280 MDVIPVIPP
+280 LTAIPVIPP
-289 DIRPMVQLDGGRFA
+289 DLRPMVQLDGGRFA

-320 LARLLELGA
+320 LKRLLELGA

-372 LKGKQGRFRQNLLG
+372 LKGKSGRFRQNLLG

-419 KPFVMKELVAN
+419 KPFVMKELVQN

-440 KMVEKLQTE
+440 KMVERVQPE

-460 HLVMLNRA
+460 HPVMLNRA

-489 KLHPLVCTAFNAD
+489 KLHPLVCTAYNAD

-564 EGMIF
+564 EGKVF

-580 NQEAT
+580 NDALT
-585 LHSRVKVRV
+585 LHSRIKVRV
-594 NKTMPDGTV
+594 SKTMPDGTV
-603 KTGVIESTIG
+603 KTGTIESTLG

-622 QDLGFVDRSI
+622 QDLGFVDR
-632 PENELKLEVDFHVAK
+632 EVEGNELLLEIDFHVGK

-659 VHGATQTAVT
+659 THGSTATAEVLDAV
-669 LDDIKAIGYKFSTRA
+669 KSIGYKYSTRA
-684 AMTVSISDMTVPAS
+684 AMTVSISDMTVPPQ
-698 KPKLIADAQATV
+698 KPEMIQKAQDTV
-710 DHIAKN
+710 DKITKN
-716 YRRGLITE
+716 FKRGLITE

-729 EVIETWKTTDDQ
+729 EVVETWKATDDA
-741 LTHDLLTGLDKYN
+741 LTEALLSGLDKYN

-776 MRGLMADTTGHTIE
+776 MRGLMADTTGRTIE

-800 LDVLEYFI
+800 LDVLEYFM

-835 DVSQDLIIR
+835 DVSQELIIH
-844 EVDCC
+844 EMDCV
-849 EGKEIPYMEIK
+849 EKGAEIPGMYVK

-866 EVIEDLEERI
+866 EEIESLQERI
-876 TGRYI
+876 TGRYLCENI
-881 AETITDPDTGEV
+881 VDKDGNILV
-893 VIKANH
+893 KANH
-899 MCTPKRAA
+899 MVTPKRAELI
-907 AVMKVLNKM
+907 MKKGVDENGEPLK
-916 GRKSVKIRT
+916 KIKIRT
-925 VLSCKSHIGV
+925 ILTCRSHNGV

-945 TGQPVQVGE
+945 TGEPVQVGE

-982 GGDITQGLPRVE
+982 GDDITQGLPRVE

-1003 GLAIITEFG
+1003 GLAIITEFAG
-1012 GVVDI
+1012 RATI
-1017 KDTKKKREITV
+1017 NDTKKKREIIV
-1028 TDMESGNSKTYL
+1028 TNNETGESKAYL

-1045 RIKVMEGQILEVGD
+1045 RIKIQDGVELEAGD

-1076 VRAVQD
+1076 LRAVQD

-1095 GVEINDKHIEMI
+1095 GVDINDKHIEVI
-1107 VHQMLKKIRI
+1107 VRQMLKKVRV
-1117 EESGD
+1117 EEAGD
-1122 SNVLPG
+1122 TEFLPG
-1128 VSMDVLDFNEMN
+1128 TNVDRLEFEDVNAA
-1140 EELIAQGKQP
+1140 LI
-1150 AEGKQ
+1150 AEGKEPATGEQ
-1155 IMLGITKASLATDS
+1155 IMLGITKASLATNS

-1186 AINGKVD
+1186 AIKGKVD
-1193 HLIGIKENVII
+1193 PLVGLKENVII
-1204 GKPIPAGTGMKRYRN
+1204 GKHIPAGTGMRKYRDI
-1219 VKLDTDDRLLAEDDE
+1219 KLDTEMSMDDE
-1234 ISMSEDDEIALD
+1234 IMLDE
-1246 GAEKSEI
+1246 
-1253 SEDNVAEEVLDMDEN
+1253 DMD
-1268 EDASEDDDETEE
+1268 DMEEMIDFVEE

>member
-1 MPETTNETY
+1 MPENTKEQTFQ
-10 HPMAFD
+10 PMTFD

-28 RSWTHRTPEPAD
+28 L
-40 KPSKQWKDW
+40 
-49 WEQGAV
+49 
-55 RNRMPEPSG
+55 
-64 APSKEWK
+64 EWSR
-71 DWWDHGVVKKPETI
+71 GEVTKPETI

-90 KPEKDGLFCERIFG
+90 KPEKDGLFCEKIFG

-110 CHCGKYKKIRYKGVI
+110 CHCGKYKKIRYKGVV

-130 VEVTKS
+130 VEVTKA

-144 RIELAAPVSHIWY
+144 HIALAAPVSHIWY

-162 SRMGLILDIS
+162 SRMGLILDLS

-181 FASYVVLDPGVTS
+181 FASYIVLDKGDTD
-194 LQYKQVLSEKEYRE
+194 LQYKQVLSEQEYQEARE
-208 EVEKY
+208 KW
-213 GSSTAFRVGMGA
+213 GSAFRVGMGA
-225 EAIQE
+225 ESVQE
-230 LLKAIDLEKD
+230 LLEAIDLDKEYN
-240 SAELRKQLIDASGQK
+240 ELTEGLQGATGQK
-255 RARIIKRL
+255 RARIVKRL

-268 FLSSGNRPEWMI
+268 FRESGNKPEWMI
-280 MDVIPVIPP
+280 MNNIPVIPP
-289 DIRPMVQLDGGRFA
+289 DLRPMVQLDGGRFA

-320 LARLLELGA
+320 LKRLLELGA

-372 LKGKQGRFRQNLLG
+372 LKGKSGRFRQNLLG

-419 KPFVMKELVAN
+419 KPFVMKELVQN

-440 KMVEKLQTE
+440 KMVERLQPE
-449 VWDVLEDVIKE
+449 VWDVLEEVIKE
-460 HLVMLNRA
+460 HPVMLNRA

-552 YYLTQERPGAKG
+552 YYLTQERPGAIG
-564 EGMIF
+564 EGKFF

-580 NQEAT
+580 NQVIT
-585 LHSRVKVRV
+585 LHSRIKVRV
-594 NKTMPDGTV
+594 TKTLADGTD
-603 KTGVIESTIG
+603 KTATVESTLG

-622 QDLGFVDRSI
+622 QDLGFVDR
-632 PENELKLEVDFHVAK
+632 EVEGNELLLEIDFHVGK

-659 VHGATQTAVT
+659 THGATATAEV
-669 LDDIKAIGYKFSTRA
+669 LDHVKAIGYKYSTRA
-684 AMTVSISDMTVPAS
+684 AMTVSISDMTVPPQ
-698 KPKLIADAQATV
+698 KPEMIQKAQDTV
-710 DHIAKN
+710 DKITKN
-716 YRRGLITE
+716 FKRGLITE

-729 EVIETWKTTDDQ
+729 EVVETWKTTDDA
-741 LTHDLLTGLDKYN
+741 LTHALLTGLDKYN

-800 LDVLEYFI
+800 LDVLEYFM

-835 DVSQDLIIR
+835 DVSQELIIH
-844 EVDCC
+844 EVDCAPKD
-849 EGKEIPYMEIK
+849 GPIPGMYVH

-866 EVIEDLEERI
+866 EEIESLQERI
-876 TGRYI
+876 TGRYLCEDI
-881 AETITDPDTGEV
+881 VDKDGNV
-893 VIKANH
+893 LVKKNH
-899 MCTPKRAA
+899 MVTPKRAELI
-907 AVMKVLNKM
+907 MKKGVDENGETLK
-916 GRKSVKIRT
+916 KIKIRT
-925 VLSCKSHIGV
+925 ILTCRSHSGI

-945 TGQPVQVGE
+945 TGEPVQVGE

-1003 GLAIITEFG
+1003 GLAIITEFAG
-1012 GVVDI
+1012 TATI
-1017 KDTKKKREITV
+1017 SDTKKKREIVV
-1028 TDMESGNSKTYL
+1028 TNEETGESKAYL

-1045 RIKVMEGQILEVGD
+1045 RIKILDGAKLEAGD

-1076 VRAVQD
+1076 LRAVQD

-1095 GVEINDKHIEMI
+1095 GVEINDKHIEVI
-1107 VHQMLKKIRI
+1107 VRQMLKKIRI
-1117 EESGD
+1117 EEAGD
-1122 SNVLPG
+1122 TEFLPG
-1128 VSMDVLDFNEMN
+1128 TNVDILEFEDTNAALE
-1140 EELIAQGKQP
+1140 
-1150 AEGKQ
+1150 AEGKEPATGEQ
-1155 IMLGITKASLATDS
+1155 IMLGITKASLATNS

-1186 AINGKVD
+1186 AIKGKIDPLVG
-1193 HLIGIKENVII
+1193 LKENVII
-1204 GKPIPAGTGMKRYRN
+1204 GKHIPAGTGMRKYRDI
-1219 VKLDTDDRLLAEDDE
+1219 KLGSDYALDDE
-1234 ISMSEDDEIALD
+1234 LSFDEGDDIEIGEMNDVDDITENFVEEDGVIIE
-1246 GAEKSEI
+1246 
-1253 SEDNVAEEVLDMDEN
+1253 
-1268 EDASEDDDETEE
+1268 

>member
-1 MPETTNETY
+1 MPANNNEQTY
-10 HPMAFD
+10 QPMTFD

-21 LASPEKI
+21 LASPEK
-28 RSWTHRTPEPAD
+28 
-40 KPSKQWKDW
+40 
-49 WEQGAV
+49 V
-55 RNRMPEPSG
+55 L
-64 APSKEWK
+64 EWSR
-71 DWWDHGVVKKPETI
+71 GEVTKPETI

-110 CHCGKYKKIRYKGVI
+110 CHCGKYKKIRYKGVV

-144 RIELAAPVSHIWY
+144 HIALAAPVSHIWY

-162 SRMGLILDIS
+162 SRMGLILDLS

-181 FASYVVLDPGVTS
+181 FASYIVLDAGDTN
-194 LQYKQVLSEKEYRE
+194 LMYKQVLSEAEYQEARE
-208 EVEKY
+208 NW
-213 GSSTAFRVGMGA
+213 GNAFRVGMGA
-225 EAIQE
+225 ESIKE
-230 LLKAIDLEKD
+230 LLEAIDLEKEY
-240 SAELRKQLIDASGQK
+240 AELQAGLEGATGQK
-255 RARIIKRL
+255 RARIVKRL

-268 FLSSGNRPEWMI
+268 FRESGNKPEWM
-280 MDVIPVIPP
+280 VLTNIPVIPP
-289 DIRPMVQLDGGRFA
+289 DLRPMVQLDGGRFA

-320 LARLLELGA
+320 LKRLLELGA

-372 LKGKQGRFRQNLLG
+372 LKGKSGRFRQNLLG

-419 KPFVMKELVAN
+419 KPFVMKELVQSGA
-430 GTAHNIKNAK
+430 AHNIKNAK
-440 KMVEKLQTE
+440 KMVEKLQPE

-460 HLVMLNRA
+460 HPVMLNRA

-489 KLHPLVCTAFNAD
+489 KLHPLVCTAYNAD

-552 YYLTQERPGAKG
+552 YYLTQERPGAVG
-564 EGMIF
+564 EGKCF
-569 KSVNEAILAYE
+569 KNVNEAILAYE
-580 NQEAT
+580 NQAVT
-585 LHSRVKVRV
+585 LHSRIKVRV
-594 NKTMPDGTV
+594 SKTMPDGTV
-603 KTGVIESTIG
+603 KTGTVESTLG

-622 QDLGFVDRSI
+622 QDLGFVDR
-632 PENELKLEVDFHVAK
+632 EVEGNELLLEVDFHVGK

-659 VHGATQTAVT
+659 THGSTATAEVLDAV
-669 LDDIKAIGYKFSTRA
+669 KATGYKYSTRA
-684 AMTVSISDMTVPAS
+684 AMTVAIADMTVPPE
-698 KPKLIADAQATV
+698 KPEMIAQAQETV
-710 DHIAKN
+710 DKITKN
-716 YRRGLITE
+716 FKRGLITE

-729 EVIETWKTTDDQ
+729 EVVETWKTTDDA
-741 LTHDLLTGLDKYN
+741 LTKVLLDGLDAYN

-776 MRGLMADTTGHTIE
+776 MRGLMADTTGRTIE

-800 LDVLEYFI
+800 LDVLEYFM

-815 GLSDTA
+815 GMSDTA
-821 LRTADSGYLTRRLV
+821 LRTADSGYLTRRMV
-835 DVSQDLIIR
+835 DVSQHVIIHD
-844 EVDCC
+844 VDCAQ
-849 EGKEIPYMEIK
+849 EGKPIPGMYVK
-860 AFMDGN
+860 AFMDGK
-866 EVIEDLEERI
+866 EEIESLQERI
-876 TGRYI
+876 TGRYL
-881 AETITDPDTGEV
+881 AEDV
-893 VIKANH
+893 VDKDGNPIVKANH
-899 MCTPKRAA
+899 MVTPKRAEKI
-907 AVMKVLNKM
+907 MKYGVDENGESLKQ
-916 GRKSVKIRT
+916 VKIRT
-925 VLSCKSHIGV
+925 ILTCKAHNGV
-935 CAKCYGANMA
+935 CTRCYGANMA
-945 TGQPVQVGE
+945 TGEPVQVGE

-976 HTGGVA
+976 HSGGVA
-982 GGDITQGLPRVE
+982 GDDITQGLPRVE

-1012 GVVDI
+1012 GVATI
-1017 KDTKKKREITV
+1017 NDTKKKREIIV
-1028 TDMESGNSKTYL
+1028 TNQETGESKAYL

-1045 RIKVMEGQILEVGD
+1045 RIKITDGAVLEAGD

-1076 VRAVQD
+1076 LRAVQD

-1095 GVEINDKHIEMI
+1095 GVEINDKHIE
-1107 VHQMLKKIRI
+1107 VLVRQMLKKIRV
-1117 EESGD
+1117 EEAGESGF
-1122 SNVLPG
+1122 LPG
-1128 VSMDVLDFNEMN
+1128 TMVDVLEFEDKN
-1140 EELIAQGKQP
+1140 EELA
-1150 AEGKQ
+1150 AEGLEQATGEQ
-1155 IMLGITKASLATDS
+1155 IMLGITKASLATNS

-1186 AINGKVD
+1186 AIKGKVD
-1193 HLIGIKENVII
+1193 HLCGMKENVII
-1204 GKPIPAGTGMKRYRN
+1204 GKPIPAGSGMRKYRD
-1219 VKLDTDDRLLAEDDE
+1219 VKLSTELEMNDE
-1234 ISMSEDDEIALD
+1234 ITLDDDLVF
-1246 GAEKSEI
+1246 S
-1253 SEDNVAEEVLDMDEN
+1253 EEV
-1268 EDASEDDDETEE
+1268 DDVQ

>member
-1 MPETTNETY
+1 MPENTKEQTFQ
-10 HPMAFD
+10 PMTFD

-28 RSWTHRTPEPAD
+28 L
-40 KPSKQWKDW
+40 
-49 WEQGAV
+49 
-55 RNRMPEPSG
+55 
-64 APSKEWK
+64 EWSR
-71 DWWDHGVVKKPETI
+71 GEVTKPETI

-90 KPEKDGLFCERIFG
+90 KPEKDGLFCEKIFG

-110 CHCGKYKKIRYKGVI
+110 CHCGKYKKIRYKGVV

-130 VEVTKS
+130 VEVTKA

-144 RIELAAPVSHIWY
+144 HIALAAPVSHIWY

-162 SRMGLILDIS
+162 SRMGLILDLS

-181 FASYVVLDPGVTS
+181 FASYIVLDKGDTD
-194 LQYKQVLSEKEYRE
+194 LQYKQVLSEQEYQEARE
-208 EVEKY
+208 KW
-213 GSSTAFRVGMGA
+213 GSAFRVGMGA
-225 EAIQE
+225 ESVQE
-230 LLKAIDLEKD
+230 LLEAIDLDKEYN
-240 SAELRKQLIDASGQK
+240 ELTEGLQGATGQK
-255 RARIIKRL
+255 RARIVKRL

-268 FLSSGNRPEWMI
+268 FRESGNKPEWMI
-280 MDVIPVIPP
+280 MNNIPVIPP
-289 DIRPMVQLDGGRFA
+289 DLRPMVQLDGGRFA

-320 LARLLELGA
+320 LKRLLELGA

-372 LKGKQGRFRQNLLG
+372 LKGKSGRFRQNLLG

-419 KPFVMKELVAN
+419 KPFVMKELVQN

-440 KMVEKLQTE
+440 KMVERLQPE
-449 VWDVLEDVIKE
+449 VWDVLEEVIKE
-460 HLVMLNRA
+460 HPVMLNRA

-552 YYLTQERPGAKG
+552 YYLTQERPGAIG
-564 EGMIF
+564 EGKFF

-580 NQEAT
+580 NQVIT
-585 LHSRVKVRV
+585 LHSRIKVRV
-594 NKTMPDGTV
+594 TKTLADGTD
-603 KTGVIESTIG
+603 KTATVESTLG

-622 QDLGFVDRSI
+622 QDLGFVDR
-632 PENELKLEVDFHVAK
+632 EVEGNELLLEIDFHVGK

-659 VHGATQTAVT
+659 THGATATAEV
-669 LDDIKAIGYKFSTRA
+669 LDHVKAIGYKYSTRA
-684 AMTVSISDMTVPAS
+684 AMTVSISDMTVPPQ
-698 KPKLIADAQATV
+698 KPEMIQKAQDTV
-710 DHIAKN
+710 DKITKN
-716 YRRGLITE
+716 FKRGLITE

-729 EVIETWKTTDDQ
+729 EVVETWKTTDDA
-741 LTHDLLTGLDKYN
+741 LTHALLTGLDKYN

-800 LDVLEYFI
+800 LDVLEYFM

-835 DVSQDLIIR
+835 DVSQELIIH
-844 EVDCC
+844 EVDCAPKD
-849 EGKEIPYMEIK
+849 GPIPGMYVH

-866 EVIEDLEERI
+866 EEIESLQERI
-876 TGRYI
+876 TGRYLCEDI
-881 AETITDPDTGEV
+881 VDKDGNV
-893 VIKANH
+893 LVKKNH
-899 MCTPKRAA
+899 MVTPKRAELI
-907 AVMKVLNKM
+907 MKKGVDENGETLK
-916 GRKSVKIRT
+916 KIKIRT
-925 VLSCKSHIGV
+925 ILTCRSHSGI

-945 TGQPVQVGE
+945 TGEPVQVGE

-1003 GLAIITEFG
+1003 GLAIITEFAG
-1012 GVVDI
+1012 TATI
-1017 KDTKKKREITV
+1017 SDTKKKREITV
-1028 TDMESGNSKTYL
+1028 TNEETGESKAYL

-1045 RIKVMEGQILEVGD
+1045 RIKILDGAKLEAGD

-1076 VRAVQD
+1076 LRAVQD

-1095 GVEINDKHIEMI
+1095 GVEINDKHIEVI
-1107 VHQMLKKIRI
+1107 VRQMLKKIRI
-1117 EESGD
+1117 EEAGD
-1122 SNVLPG
+1122 TEFLPG
-1128 VSMDVLDFNEMN
+1128 TNVDILEFEDTNAALE
-1140 EELIAQGKQP
+1140 
-1150 AEGKQ
+1150 AEGKEPATGEQ
-1155 IMLGITKASLATDS
+1155 IMLGITKASLATNS

-1186 AINGKVD
+1186 AIKGKIDPLVG
-1193 HLIGIKENVII
+1193 LKENVII
-1204 GKPIPAGTGMKRYRN
+1204 GKHIPAGTGMRKYRDI
-1219 VKLDTDDRLLAEDDE
+1219 KLGSDYALDDE
-1234 ISMSEDDEIALD
+1234 LSFDEGDDIEIGGMNDVDDITENVVEEDGVIIE
-1246 GAEKSEI
+1246 
-1253 SEDNVAEEVLDMDEN
+1253 
-1268 EDASEDDDETEE
+1268 

>member
-1 MPETTNETY
+1 MAETTTANETY
-10 HPMAFD
+10 QPMTFD

-28 RSWTHRTPEPAD
+28 R
-40 KPSKQWKDW
+40 
-49 WEQGAV
+49 
-55 RNRMPEPSG
+55 
-64 APSKEWK
+64 EWSR
-71 DWWDHGVVKKPETI
+71 GEVTKPETI

-110 CHCGKYKKIRYKGVI
+110 CHCGKYKKIRYKGVV

-130 VEVTKS
+130 VEVTKA

-144 RIELAAPVSHIWY
+144 HIELAAPVSHIWY

-162 SRMGLILDIS
+162 SRMGLILDLS

-181 FASYVVLDPGVTS
+181 FANYIVLDPADSG
-194 LQYKQVLSEKEYRE
+194 LQYKQVLTEKEYQDARE
-208 EVEKY
+208 AY
-213 GSSTAFRVGMGA
+213 GYNFRVGMGA
-225 EAIQE
+225 ESIME

-240 SAELRKQLIDASGQK
+240 AAELKAELVDATGQK

-263 EVVEA
+263 EVVES
-268 FLSSGNRPEWMI
+268 FRESGNRPEWMI
-280 MDVIPVIPP
+280 MTAIPVIPP
-289 DIRPMVQLDGGRFA
+289 DLRPMVQLDGGRFA

-320 LARLLELGA
+320 LKRLLELGA

-372 LKGKQGRFRQNLLG
+372 LKGKSGRFRQNLLG

-430 GTAHNIKNAK
+430 GTSHNIKNAK
-440 KMVEKLQTE
+440 KMVEKLE
-449 VWDVLEDVIKE
+449 PAVWDVLEDVIKE
-460 HLVMLNRA
+460 HPVMLNRA

-514 SVEAQAECRFLL
+514 SQEAQAECRFLL

-552 YYLTQERPGAKG
+552 YYLTQERPGNPG
-564 EGMIF
+564 EGKFF

-580 NQEAT
+580 NKVIT
-585 LHSRVKVRV
+585 LQSKIKVRC
-594 NKTMPDGTV
+594 TRTLADGREM
-603 KTGVIESTIG
+603 TGIVESTLG
-613 RFIFNEIIP
+613 RFLFNEILP

-632 PENELKLEVDFHVAK
+632 PGNELLLEVDFLVGK

-659 VHGATQTAVT
+659 THGVTKTAEV
-669 LDDIKAIGYKFSTRA
+669 LDDIKATGYKYSTRA
-684 AMTVSISDMTVPAS
+684 AMTVSISDMTVPPQ
-698 KPKLIADAQATV
+698 KPEMIQNAQNIV
-710 DHIAKN
+710 DKITKN
-716 YRRGLITE
+716 YKRGLITE

-729 EVIETWKTTDDQ
+729 EVVETWKKTDDE
-741 LTHDLLTGLDKYN
+741 LTKALLNGLDKYN

-800 LDVLEYFI
+800 LEVLEYFM

-815 GLSDTA
+815 GMSDTA
-821 LRTADSGYLTRRLV
+821 LRTADSGYLTRRMV
-835 DVSQDLIIR
+835 DVSQELIVR
-844 EVDCC
+844 ETDCC
-849 EGKEIPYMEIK
+849 ENRDEISGMYVK
-860 AFMDGN
+860 GFMDGK
-866 EVIEDLEERI
+866 EEIENLQERI
-876 TGRYI
+876 TGRFSC
-881 AETITDPDTGEV
+881 ETITNKDGEV
-893 VIKANH
+893 LVKANH
-899 MCTPKRAA
+899 MITPKRAA
-907 AVMKVLNKM
+907 RIMKEGVNAN
-916 GRKSVKIRT
+916 GGPIDEVKIRT
-925 VLSCKSHIGV
+925 ILTCKCKVGV

-945 TGQPVQVGE
+945 TGEAVQVGE
-954 AVGIIAAQSIG
+954 SVGIIAAQSIG

-976 HTGGVA
+976 HSGGVA

-1003 GLAIITEFG
+1003 GLAIITEIP
-1012 GVVDI
+1012 GVAVI
-1017 KDTKKKREITV
+1017 NDTKKKREIIV
-1028 TDMESGNSKTYL
+1028 TNPDNGDSKTYL

-1045 RIKVMEGQILEVGD
+1045 RIKIVDGQVLEAGD

-1067 PHDILKIKG
+1067 PHDILRIKG

-1082 YMIQE
+1082 YMLRE

-1095 GVEINDKHIEMI
+1095 GVEISDKHIE
-1107 VHQMLKKIRI
+1107 VLVRQMLKKIRI
-1117 EESGD
+1117 EENGD
-1122 SNVLPG
+1122 TEFLPG
-1128 VSMDVLDFNEMN
+1128 TLVDVLEFEEVNEKL
-1140 EELIAQGKQP
+1140 EKEGKTP

-1186 AINGKVD
+1186 AIKGKVD
-1193 HLIGIKENVII
+1193 HLVGLKENVII
-1204 GKPIPAGTGMKRYRN
+1204 GKLIPAGTGLKRYRDIQ
-1219 VKLDTDDRLLAEDDE
+1219 LDTGMPEEIPAESEETAEALPEDEELLTMDDADEEILDDVDEDPT
-1234 ISMSEDDEIALD
+1234 EDTT
-1246 GAEKSEI
+1246 
-1253 SEDNVAEEVLDMDEN
+1253 EDT
-1268 EDASEDDDETEE
+1268 TEE

>member
-1 MPETTNETY
+1 MPENNKEQTY
-10 HPMAFD
+10 QPMTFD

-28 RSWTHRTPEPAD
+28 L
-40 KPSKQWKDW
+40 
-49 WEQGAV
+49 
-55 RNRMPEPSG
+55 
-64 APSKEWK
+64 EWSR
-71 DWWDHGVVKKPETI
+71 GEVTKPETI

-110 CHCGKYKKIRYKGVI
+110 CHCGKYKKIRYKGVV

-130 VEVTKS
+130 VEVTKA

-144 RIELAAPVSHIWY
+144 HIALAAPVSHIWY

-162 SRMGLILDIS
+162 SRMGLILDLS

-181 FASYVVLDPGVTS
+181 FASYIVLDKGETD
-194 LQYKQVLSEKEYRE
+194 LQYKQVLSEQEYQEARE
-208 EVEKY
+208 KW
-213 GSSTAFRVGMGA
+213 GSAFRVGMGA
-225 EAIQE
+225 ESIKE
-230 LLKAIDLEKD
+230 LLEAIDLDKEYK
-240 SAELRKQLIDASGQK
+240 ELSEGLKGATGQK
-255 RARIIKRL
+255 RARIVKRL

-268 FLSSGNRPEWMI
+268 FRESGNKPEWMI
-280 MDVIPVIPP
+280 MTASPVIPP
-289 DIRPMVQLDGGRFA
+289 DLRPMVQLDGGRFA

-320 LARLLELGA
+320 LKRLLELGA

-372 LKGKQGRFRQNLLG
+372 LKGKSGRFRQNLLG

-419 KPFVMKELVAN
+419 KPFVMKELVQN

-440 KMVEKLQTE
+440 KMVERVQPE

-460 HLVMLNRA
+460 HPVMLNRA

-489 KLHPLVCTAFNAD
+489 KLHPLVCTAYNAD

-564 EGMIF
+564 EGKAF

-580 NQEAT
+580 NDALT
-585 LHSRVKVRV
+585 LHSRIKVRV
-594 NKTMPDGTV
+594 SKTMPDGTV
-603 KTGVIESTIG
+603 KTGTIESTLG

-622 QDLGFVDRSI
+622 QDLGFVDR
-632 PENELKLEVDFHVAK
+632 EVEGNELLLEIDFHVGK

-659 VHGATQTAVT
+659 THGSTATAEVLDAV
-669 LDDIKAIGYKFSTRA
+669 KSIGYKYSTRA
-684 AMTVSISDMTVPAS
+684 AMTVSISDMTVPPQ
-698 KPKLIADAQATV
+698 KPEMIQKAQDTV
-710 DHIAKN
+710 DKITKN
-716 YRRGLITE
+716 FKRGLITE

-729 EVIETWKTTDDQ
+729 EVVETWKATDDA
-741 LTHDLLTGLDKYN
+741 LTEALLSGLDKYN

-776 MRGLMADTTGHTIE
+776 MRGLMADTTGRTIE

-800 LDVLEYFI
+800 LDVLEYFM

-835 DVSQDLIIR
+835 DVSQELIIH
-844 EVDCC
+844 EMDCV
-849 EGKEIPYMEIK
+849 EKGAEIPGMYVK

-866 EVIEDLEERI
+866 EEIESLQERI
-876 TGRYI
+876 TGRYLCENI
-881 AETITDPDTGEV
+881 VDKDGNILV
-893 VIKANH
+893 KANH
-899 MCTPKRAA
+899 MVTPKRAELI
-907 AVMKVLNKM
+907 MKKGVDENGEPLK
-916 GRKSVKIRT
+916 KIKIRT
-925 VLSCKSHIGV
+925 ILTCRSHNGV

-945 TGQPVQVGE
+945 TGEPVQVGE

-982 GGDITQGLPRVE
+982 GDDITQGLPRVE

-1003 GLAIITEFG
+1003 GLAIITEFAG
-1012 GVVDI
+1012 RATI
-1017 KDTKKKREITV
+1017 NDTKKKREIIV
-1028 TDMESGNSKTYL
+1028 TNNETGESKAYL

-1045 RIKVMEGQILEVGD
+1045 RIKIQDGVELEAGD

-1076 VRAVQD
+1076 LRAVQD

-1095 GVEINDKHIEMI
+1095 GVDINDKHIEVI
-1107 VHQMLKKIRI
+1107 VRQMLKKVRV
-1117 EESGD
+1117 EEAGD
-1122 SNVLPG
+1122 TEFLPG
-1128 VSMDVLDFNEMN
+1128 TNVDRLEFEDVNAA
-1140 EELIAQGKQP
+1140 LI
-1150 AEGKQ
+1150 AEGKEPATGEQ
-1155 IMLGITKASLATDS
+1155 IMLGITKASLATNS

-1186 AINGKVD
+1186 AIKGKIDPLVG
-1193 HLIGIKENVII
+1193 LKENVII
-1204 GKPIPAGTGMKRYRN
+1204 GKHIPAGTGMRKYRDI
-1219 VKLDTDDRLLAEDDE
+1219 KLDTEMSMDDE
-1234 ISMSEDDEIALD
+1234 IMLDEDIDD
-1246 GAEKSEI
+1246 M
-1253 SEDNVAEEVLDMDEN
+1253 EEMIDFV
-1268 EDASEDDDETEE
+1268 EE

>member
-1 MPETTNETY
+1 MPETMNKEATGQSIS
-10 HPMAFD
+10 FD

-28 RSWTHRTPEPAD
+28 H
-40 KPSKQWKDW
+40 
-49 WEQGAV
+49 
-55 RNRMPEPSG
+55 
-64 APSKEWK
+64 EWSR
-71 DWWDHGVVKKPETI
+71 GEVKKPETI

-90 KPEKDGLFCERIFG
+90 KPEKDGLFCEKIFG

-110 CHCGKYKKIRYKGVI
+110 CHCGKYKKIRYKGVV

-130 VEVTKS
+130 VEITKA

-144 RIELAAPVSHIWY
+144 HIELAAPVSHIWY

-162 SRMGLILDIS
+162 SRMGLILDLS

-181 FASYVVLDPGVTS
+181 FASYIVLDAGNTA
-194 LQYKQVLSEKEYRE
+194 LQYKQVLSESEYQEARE
-208 EVEKY
+208 QY
-213 GSSTAFRVGMGA
+213 GNAFRVGMGA

-230 LLKAIDLEKD
+230 LLHAIDLEKD
-240 SAELRKQLIDASGQK
+240 SAELQAELADATGQK

-268 FLSSGNRPEWMI
+268 FRESGNKPEWMI
-280 MDVIPVIPP
+280 LTVIPVIPP
-289 DIRPMVQLDGGRFA
+289 DLRPMVQLDGGRFA

-320 LARLLELGA
+320 LRRLLELGA

-372 LKGKQGRFRQNLLG
+372 LKGKSGRFRQNLLG

-440 KMVEKLQTE
+440 KMVERLQPE
-449 VWDVLEDVIKE
+449 VWDVLEEVIKE
-460 HLVMLNRA
+460 HPVMLNRA

-489 KLHPLVCTAFNAD
+489 KLHPLVCTAYNAD

-508 AVHLPL
+508 AVHVPL
-514 SVEAQAECRFLL
+514 SQEAQAECRFLL

-552 YYLTQERPGAKG
+552 YYLTQLRPGAKG
-564 EGMIF
+564 EGMFF

-580 NQEAT
+580 NGYIT
-585 LHSRVKVRV
+585 LHSQIKVRV
-594 NKTMPDGTV
+594 TKTLANGEE
-603 KTGVIESTIG
+603 KTGTIDATLG
-613 RFIFNEIIP
+613 RLLFNEIIP
-622 QDLGFVDRSI
+622 QDLGFVDR
-632 PENELKLEVDFHVAK
+632 EVEGNELKMEIDFHVGK

-659 VHGATQTAVT
+659 THGATQTAEV
-669 LDDIKAIGYKFSTRA
+669 LDDVKAIGYKFSTRA
-684 AMTVSISDMTVPAS
+684 AMTVSISDMTVPPQ
-698 KPKLIADAQATV
+698 KPQMMQEAQDTV
-710 DHIAKN
+710 DKITKN
-716 YRRGLITE
+716 YKRGLITE

-729 EVIETWKTTDDQ
+729 EVVETWKATDDK
-741 LTHDLLTGLDKYN
+741 LTEALLTGLDKYN

-776 MRGLMADTTGHTIE
+776 MRGLMADTTGRTIE

-800 LDVLEYFI
+800 LDVLEYFM

-815 GLSDTA
+815 GMSDTA

-835 DVSQDLIIR
+835 DVSQHMIVR
-844 EVDCC
+844 ESDCC
-849 EGKEIPYMEIK
+849 EGTGREIPGMWVT
-860 AFMDGN
+860 AFMDGK
-866 EVIEDLEERI
+866 EEIESLQERI
-876 TGRYI
+876 TGRFSCNTI
-881 AETITDPDTGEV
+881 CDAEGNV
-893 VIKANH
+893 LVKANH
-899 MCTPKRAA
+899 MITPKRAA
-907 AVMKVLNKM
+907 LVMSKGVDENGEPLTK
-916 GRKSVKIRT
+916 VKIRT
-925 VLSCKSHIGV
+925 VLSCRSHMGV

-945 TGQPVQVGE
+945 TGQAVQVGE
-954 AVGIIAAQSIG
+954 AIGIIAAQSIG

-982 GGDITQGLPRVE
+982 GTDITQGLPRVE
-994 ELFEARKPK
+994 EIFEARKPK
-1003 GLAIITEFG
+1003 GLAIITEFS
-1012 GVVDI
+1012 GVANI
-1017 KDTKKKREITV
+1017 KDTKKKREIVV
-1028 TDMESGNSKTYL
+1028 TNNETGESKAYL

-1045 RIKVMEGQILEVGD
+1045 RIKVMDGAVLEAGD

-1082 YMIQE
+1082 YMLRE

-1095 GVEINDKHIEMI
+1095 GVEINDKHIEVI
-1107 VHQMLKKIRI
+1107 VRQMLQKVRV
-1117 EESGD
+1117 ETNGD
-1122 SNVLPG
+1122 SDMLPG
-1128 VSMDVLDFNEMN
+1128 TLVDTLDFEDTNELL
-1140 EELIAQGKQP
+1140 EKEGKEL

-1155 IMLGITKASLATDS
+1155 VLLGITKASLATNS

-1186 AINGKVD
+1186 AIKGKVD
-1193 HLIGIKENVII
+1193 PLIGMKENVII
-1204 GKPIPAGTGMKRYRN
+1204 GKLIPAGTGMKRYRN
-1219 VKLDTDDRLLAEDDE
+1219 IKLSSD
-1234 ISMSEDDEIALD
+1234 I
-1246 GAEKSEI
+1246 
-1253 SEDNVAEEVLDMDEN
+1253 DEN
-1268 EDASEDDDETEE
+1268 EEIAFDDFDDFDDTDVVDENYALEENVPEESEDTEE

>member
-1 MPETTNETY
+1 MAETTTANETY
-10 HPMAFD
+10 QPMTFD

-28 RSWTHRTPEPAD
+28 R
-40 KPSKQWKDW
+40 
-49 WEQGAV
+49 
-55 RNRMPEPSG
+55 
-64 APSKEWK
+64 EWSR
-71 DWWDHGVVKKPETI
+71 GEVLKPETI

-90 KPEKDGLFCERIFG
+90 KPEKDGLFCEKIFG

-110 CHCGKYKKIRYKGVI
+110 CHCGKYKKIRYKGVV

-130 VEVTKS
+130 VEVTKA

-144 RIELAAPVSHIWY
+144 HIELAAPVSHIWY

-162 SRMGLILDIS
+162 SRMGLILDLS

-181 FASYVVLDPGVTS
+181 FANYIVLDPADSG
-194 LQYKQVLSEKEYRE
+194 LQYKQVLTEKEYQDARE
-208 EVEKY
+208 AY
-213 GSSTAFRVGMGA
+213 GYNFRVGMGA
-225 EAIQE
+225 ESIME

-240 SAELRKQLIDASGQK
+240 AAELKAELVDATGQK

-263 EVVEA
+263 EVVES
-268 FLSSGNRPEWMI
+268 FRESGNRPEWMI
-280 MDVIPVIPP
+280 MTAIPVIPP
-289 DIRPMVQLDGGRFA
+289 DLRPMVQLDGGRFA

-320 LARLLELGA
+320 LKRLLELGA

-372 LKGKQGRFRQNLLG
+372 LKGKSGRFRQNLLG

-430 GTAHNIKNAK
+430 GTSHNIKNAK
-440 KMVEKLQTE
+440 KMVEKLQPE

-460 HLVMLNRA
+460 HPVMLNRA

-514 SVEAQAECRFLL
+514 SQEAQAECRFLL

-552 YYLTQERPGAKG
+552 YYLTQERPGNPG
-564 EGMIF
+564 EGKFF

-580 NQEAT
+580 NKVIT
-585 LHSRVKVRV
+585 LQSKIKVRC
-594 NKTMPDGTV
+594 TRTLADGREM
-603 KTGVIESTIG
+603 TGVVESTLG
-613 RFIFNEIIP
+613 RFLFNEILP

-632 PENELKLEVDFHVAK
+632 PGNELLLEVDFLVGK

-659 VHGATQTAVT
+659 THGVTKTAEV
-669 LDDIKAIGYKFSTRA
+669 LDDIKATGYKYSTRA
-684 AMTVSISDMTVPAS
+684 AMTVSISDMTVPPQ
-698 KPKLIADAQATV
+698 KPEMIQNAQNIV
-710 DHIAKN
+710 DKITKN
-716 YRRGLITE
+716 YKRGLITE

-729 EVIETWKTTDDQ
+729 EVVETWKKTDDE
-741 LTHDLLTGLDKYN
+741 LTKALLNGLDKYN

-800 LDVLEYFI
+800 LEVLEYFM

-815 GLSDTA
+815 GMSDTA
-821 LRTADSGYLTRRLV
+821 LRTADSGYLTRRMV
-835 DVSQDLIIR
+835 DVSQELIVR
-844 EVDCC
+844 ETDCC
-849 EGKEIPYMEIK
+849 ENRDEISGMYVK
-860 AFMDGN
+860 GFMDGK
-866 EVIEDLEERI
+866 EEIENLQERI
-876 TGRYI
+876 TGRFSC
-881 AETITDPDTGEV
+881 ETITNKDGEV
-893 VIKANH
+893 LVKANH
-899 MCTPKRAA
+899 MITPKRAA
-907 AVMKVLNKM
+907 RIMKEGVNAN
-916 GRKSVKIRT
+916 GGPIDEVKIRT
-925 VLSCKSHIGV
+925 ILTCKCKVGV

-945 TGQPVQVGE
+945 TGEAVQVGE
-954 AVGIIAAQSIG
+954 SVGIIAAQSIG

-976 HTGGVA
+976 HSGGVA

-1003 GLAIITEFG
+1003 GLAIITEIP
-1012 GVVDI
+1012 GVAVI
-1017 KDTKKKREITV
+1017 NDTKKKREIIV
-1028 TDMESGNSKTYL
+1028 TNPENGDSKTYL

-1045 RIKVMEGQILEVGD
+1045 RIKIADGQVLEAGD

-1067 PHDILKIKG
+1067 PHDILRIKG

-1082 YMIQE
+1082 YMLRE

-1095 GVEINDKHIEMI
+1095 GVEISDKHIE
-1107 VHQMLKKIRI
+1107 VLVRQMLKKIRI
-1117 EESGD
+1117 EENGD
-1122 SNVLPG
+1122 TEFLPG
-1128 VSMDVLDFNEMN
+1128 TLVDVLEFEEVNEKL
-1140 EELIAQGKQP
+1140 EKEGKTP

-1186 AINGKVD
+1186 AIKGKVD
-1193 HLIGIKENVII
+1193 HLVGLKENVII
-1204 GKPIPAGTGMKRYRN
+1204 GKLIPAGTGLKRYRDIQ
-1219 VKLDTDDRLLAEDDE
+1219 LDTGMPEEIPAESEETAEALPEDEELIIMDDADEEILDDVDEDLT
-1234 ISMSEDDEIALD
+1234 EDTT
-1246 GAEKSEI
+1246 
-1253 SEDNVAEEVLDMDEN
+1253 EDT
-1268 EDASEDDDETEE
+1268 TEE

>member
-1 MPETTNETY
+1 MPENSKEQSY
-10 HPMAFD
+10 QPMTFD

-28 RSWTHRTPEPAD
+28 LEW
-40 KPSKQWKDW
+40 SKG
-49 WEQGAV
+49 EV
-55 RNRMPEPSG
+55 T
-64 APSKEWK
+64 
-71 DWWDHGVVKKPETI
+71 KPETI

-90 KPEKDGLFCERIFG
+90 KPERDGLFCERIFG

-110 CHCGKYKKIRYKGVI
+110 CHCGKYKKIRYKGVV

-130 VEVTKS
+130 VEVTKA

-144 RIELAAPVSHIWY
+144 HIALAAPVSHIWY

-162 SRMGLILDIS
+162 SRMGLILDLS

-181 FASYVVLDPGVTS
+181 FASYIVLDKGETD
-194 LQYKQVLSEKEYRE
+194 LQYKQVLSEQEYQEARE
-208 EVEKY
+208 SWGK
-213 GSSTAFRVGMGA
+213 GFRVGMGA
-225 EAIQE
+225 ESILE
-230 LLKAIDLEKD
+230 LLQAIDLEKEYED
-240 SAELRKQLIDASGQK
+240 LTEGLKGATGQK
-255 RARIIKRL
+255 RARIVKRL

-268 FLSSGNRPEWMI
+268 FRESGNKPEWMI
-280 MDVIPVIPP
+280 MTNVPVIPP
-289 DIRPMVQLDGGRFA
+289 DLRPMVQLDGGRFA

-320 LARLLELGA
+320 LKRLLELGA

-372 LKGKQGRFRQNLLG
+372 LKGKSGRFRQNLLG

-419 KPFVMKELVAN
+419 KPFVMKELVQN

-440 KMVEKLQTE
+440 KMVERLQPE
-449 VWDVLEDVIKE
+449 VWDVLEDVIQE
-460 HLVMLNRA
+460 HPVLLTRA

-552 YYLTQERPGAKG
+552 YYLTQERPGAAG
-564 EGMIF
+564 EGKIF

-580 NQEAT
+580 NQAIT
-585 LHSRVKVRV
+585 LHSKIKVRV
-594 NKTMPDGTV
+594 TKTMPGGEEI
-603 KTGVIESTIG
+603 TGIVESTLG

-622 QDLGFVDRSI
+622 QDLGFVDREKE
-632 PENELKLEVDFHVAK
+632 ENKLLLEIDFHVGK

-659 VHGATQTAVT
+659 THGATATAEV
-669 LDDIKAIGYKFSTRA
+669 LDAVKAIGYKYSTRA
-684 AMTVSISDMTVPAS
+684 AMTVSISDMTVPPQ
-698 KPKLIADAQATV
+698 KPQMIQQAQDTV
-710 DHIAKN
+710 DRITKN
-716 YRRGLITE
+716 FKRGLITE

-729 EVIETWKTTDDQ
+729 EVVETWKATDDK
-741 LTHDLLTGLDKYN
+741 LTEALLSGLDKYN

-790 LPIKSNFREG
+790 LPITSNFREG
-800 LDVLEYFI
+800 LDVLEYFM

-815 GLSDTA
+815 GMSDTA

-835 DVSQDLIIR
+835 DVSQELIIH
-844 EVDCC
+844 EVDCA
-849 EGKEIPYMEIK
+849 KKDAPIPGIFVK
-860 AFMDGN
+860 AFMDGK
-866 EVIEDLEERI
+866 EEIESLQERI
-876 TGRYI
+876 TGRYLCYDI
-881 AETITDPDTGEV
+881 VDKDGNV
-893 VIKANH
+893 LVKKNH
-899 MCTPKRAA
+899 MVTPKRAELICKKG
-907 AVMKVLNKM
+907 VNENGEPLTQI
-916 GRKSVKIRT
+916 KIRT
-925 VLSCKSHIGV
+925 ILTCRSHSGV

-945 TGQPVQVGE
+945 TGEPVQVGE

-976 HTGGVA
+976 HNGGVA

-1003 GLAIITEFG
+1003 GLAIITEIAG
-1012 GVVDI
+1012 TANLN
-1017 KDTKKKREITV
+1017 DTKKKREIIV
-1028 TDMESGNSKTYL
+1028 TNHETGESKAYL

-1045 RIKVMEGQILEVGD
+1045 RIKVADGAELEAGD
-1059 ELTEGSVN
+1059 ELTEGSIN
-1067 PHDILKIKG
+1067 PHDILRIKG
-1076 VRAVQD
+1076 IRAVQD

-1095 GVEINDKHIEMI
+1095 GVEINDKHIEVI
-1107 VHQMLKKIRI
+1107 VRQMLKKIRI

-1122 SNVLPG
+1122 TEFLPG
-1128 VSMDVLDFNEMN
+1128 TNVDRLEFEDVNEVL
-1140 EELIAQGKQP
+1140 E
-1150 AEGKQ
+1150 AEGKEPAIGEPI
-1155 IMLGITKASLATDS
+1155 IMGITKASLATNS

-1186 AINGKVD
+1186 AIKGKIDPLVG
-1193 HLIGIKENVII
+1193 LKENVII
-1204 GKPIPAGTGMKRYRN
+1204 GKHIPAGTGMRKYRDIRLN
-1219 VKLDTDDRLLAEDDE
+1219 SELSMDDDLFFEEGLDDDDDLDILDTDFSDDDLLE
-1234 ISMSEDDEIALD
+1234 
-1246 GAEKSEI
+1246 
-1253 SEDNVAEEVLDMDEN
+1253 EN
-1268 EDASEDDDETEE
+1268 EFTTEE

>member
-1 MPETTNETY
+1 MMISLTSTSPTMMKTTSRKGKEYMAESTTANETY
-10 HPMAFD
+10 QPMTFD

-28 RSWTHRTPEPAD
+28 R
-40 KPSKQWKDW
+40 
-49 WEQGAV
+49 
-55 RNRMPEPSG
+55 
-64 APSKEWK
+64 EWSR
-71 DWWDHGVVKKPETI
+71 GEVTKPETI

-110 CHCGKYKKIRYKGVI
+110 CHCGKYKKIRYKGVV

-144 RIELAAPVSHIWY
+144 HIELAAPVSHIWY

-162 SRMGLILDIS
+162 SRMGLILDLS

-181 FASYVVLDPGVTS
+181 FANYIVLDPAESG
-194 LQYKQVLSEKEYRE
+194 LQYKQVLTEKEYQDARE
-208 EVEKY
+208 AY
-213 GSSTAFRVGMGA
+213 GYNFRVGMGA
-225 EAIQE
+225 ESIME

-240 SAELRKQLIDASGQK
+240 AAELKAELVDATGQK

-263 EVVEA
+263 EVVES
-268 FLSSGNRPEWMI
+268 FRESGNRPEWMI
-280 MDVIPVIPP
+280 MTAIPVIPP
-289 DIRPMVQLDGGRFA
+289 DLRPMVQLDGGRFA

-320 LARLLELGA
+320 LKRLLELGA

-372 LKGKQGRFRQNLLG
+372 LKGKSGRFRQNLLG

-430 GTAHNIKNAK
+430 GTSHNIKNAK
-440 KMVEKLQTE
+440 KMVEKLQPE

-460 HLVMLNRA
+460 HPVMLNRA

-514 SVEAQAECRFLL
+514 SQEAQAECRFLL

-552 YYLTQERPGAKG
+552 YYLTQERPGNPG
-564 EGMIF
+564 EGKFF

-580 NQEAT
+580 NKVIT
-585 LHSRVKVRV
+585 LQSRIKVRCS
-594 NKTMPDGTV
+594 KTMPDGTV
-603 KTGVIESTIG
+603 MTGTVESTLG
-613 RFIFNEIIP
+613 RFLFNEILP

-632 PENELKLEVDFHVAK
+632 PGNELLLEVDFLVGK
-647 KQLKQILEKVIN
+647 KQLKQILGKVIN
-659 VHGATQTAVT
+659 THGATKTAEV
-669 LDDIKAIGYKFSTRA
+669 LDDIKATGYKYSTRA
-684 AMTVSISDMTVPAS
+684 AMTVSISDMTVPPQ
-698 KPKLIADAQATV
+698 KPEMIKNAQDIV
-710 DHIAKN
+710 DKITKN
-716 YRRGLITE
+716 YKRGLITE

-729 EVIETWKTTDDQ
+729 EVVETWKKTDDE
-741 LTHDLLTGLDKYN
+741 LTRALLDGLDKYN

-800 LDVLEYFI
+800 LEVLEYFM

-815 GLSDTA
+815 GMSDTA
-821 LRTADSGYLTRRLV
+821 LRTADSGYLTRRMV
-835 DVSQDLIIR
+835 DVSQELIVR
-844 EVDCC
+844 ETDCC
-849 EGKEIPYMEIK
+849 ENRPEISGMYVRG
-860 AFMDGN
+860 FMDGK
-866 EVIEDLEERI
+866 EEIENLQERI
-876 TGRYI
+876 TGRF
-881 AETITDPDTGEV
+881 ACETITNKDGEILV
-893 VIKANH
+893 KANH
-899 MCTPKRAA
+899 MITPRRAA
-907 AVMKVLNKM
+907 RIMSEGVSAA
-916 GRKSVKIRT
+916 GGPIEEVKIRT
-925 VLSCKSHIGV
+925 ILTCKCKVGV

-945 TGQPVQVGE
+945 TGEAVQVGE
-954 AVGIIAAQSIG
+954 SVGIIAAQSIG

-976 HTGGVA
+976 HSGGVA

-1003 GLAIITEFG
+1003 GLAIITEIP
-1012 GVVDI
+1012 GVAVI
-1017 KDTKKKREITV
+1017 NDTKKKREIIV
-1028 TDMESGNSKTYL
+1028 TNPEDGDSKTYL

-1045 RIKVMEGQILEVGD
+1045 RIKITDGQMLEAGD

-1067 PHDILKIKG
+1067 PHDILRIKG

-1082 YMIQE
+1082 YMLRE

-1095 GVEINDKHIEMI
+1095 GVEISDKHIE
-1107 VHQMLKKIRI
+1107 VLVRQMLKKIRI
-1117 EESGD
+1117 EENGD
-1122 SNVLPG
+1122 TEFLPG
-1128 VSMDVLDFNEMN
+1128 TLVDVLEFEDVNEQLVK
-1140 EELIAQGKQP
+1140 EGKTP

-1155 IMLGITKASLATDS
+1155 VMLGITKASLATES

-1186 AINGKVD
+1186 AIKGKVD
-1193 HLIGIKENVII
+1193 HLVGLKENVII
-1204 GKPIPAGTGMKRYRN
+1204 GKLIPAGTGLKRYRDIQ
-1219 VKLDTDDRLLAEDDE
+1219 LDTGMPDEETEPEEEIADEIEVDDE
-1234 ISMSEDDEIALD
+1234 VIT
-1246 GAEKSEI
+1246 
-1253 SEDNVAEEVLDMDEN
+1253 MDEGP
-1268 EDASEDDDETEE
+1268 EEETAPVTEESEETTEEE

>member
-1 MPETTNETY
+1 MPEFNMET
-10 HPMAFD
+10 PEQEQALSFD
-16 AIKIG
+16 AIRIG

-28 RSWTHRTPEPAD
+28 R
-40 KPSKQWKDW
+40 
-49 WEQGAV
+49 
-55 RNRMPEPSG
+55 
-64 APSKEWK
+64 EWS
-71 DWWDHGVVKKPETI
+71 HGEVKKPETI

-110 CHCGKYKKIRYKGVI
+110 CHCGKYKKIRYKGII

-130 VEVTKS
+130 VEVTKA

-144 RIELAAPVSHIWY
+144 HIELAAPVSHIWY

-172 PRTLEKVLY
+172 PRVLEKVLY
-181 FASYVVLDPGVTS
+181 FASYIVLDPKDTP
-194 LQYKQVLSEKEYRE
+194 LTYKQVLTEQEYRKAE
-208 EVEKY
+208 EDFGY
-213 GSSTAFRVGMGA
+213 GSFRAGMGA
-225 EAIQE
+225 ESIQE
-230 LLKAIDLEKD
+230 LLRAIDLEKE
-240 SAELRKQLIDASGQK
+240 SEELKAELKNSSGQK

-268 FLSSGNRPEWMI
+268 FRNSENKPEWMI

-320 LARLLELGA
+320 LRRLLDLNA

-372 LKGKQGRFRQNLLG
+372 LKGKTGRFRQNLLG

-419 KPFVMKELVAN
+419 KPFVMKELTASGRAN
-430 GTAHNIKNAK
+430 NIKAAK
-440 KMVEKLQTE
+440 KMVEKLEPE

-460 HLVMLNRA
+460 HPVMLNRA

-514 SVEAQAECRFLL
+514 TVEAQAECRFLL

-534 PSDGGP
+534 PSDGAP

-552 YYLTQERPGAKG
+552 YYLTMEKDGDIG
-564 EGMIF
+564 EGKFF
-569 KSVNEAILAYE
+569 KSKNEALLAYE
-580 NQEAT
+580 NKEIT
-585 LHSRVKVRV
+585 LHSKIKVRRTV
-594 NKTMPDGTV
+594 TTEDGTEV
-603 KTGVIESTIG
+603 TGIIDTTLG
-613 RFIFNEIIP
+613 RLLFNEIIP
-622 QDLGFVDRSI
+622 QDLGYVDRTN
-632 PENELKLEVDFHVAK
+632 PDNLLKLEIDFHVGK
-647 KQLKQILEKVIN
+647 KQLKPILDKCIN
-659 VHGATQTAVT
+659 THGATKTAEV
-669 LDDIKAIGYKFSTRA
+669 LDDVKAIGYKYSTRGA
-684 AMTVSISDMTVPAS
+684 ISVSISDMKVPDE
-698 KPKLIADAQATV
+698 KKQILADAQTQV
-710 DHIAKN
+710 DKITKMF
-716 YRRGLITE
+716 RRGLMTE
-724 EERYK
+724 EERYLAVVK
-729 EVIETWKTTDDQ
+729 VWEEADKV
-741 LTHDLLTGLDKYN
+741 LTKALLDGLDKYN

-764 RGSDKQ
+764 RGSNQQ

-776 MRGLMADTTGHTIE
+776 MRGLMADTTGRTIE

-844 EVDCC
+844 ETDCC
-849 EGKEIPYMEIK
+849 AGKAIPGMEVEAFMEGKE
-860 AFMDGN
+860 
-866 EVIEDLEERI
+866 VIESFQERI
-876 TGRYI
+876 TGRYL
-881 AETITDPDTGEV
+881 AESVYDKDGNLLVKANHMVSPKRAALIVNQGVDSNGVPFLDPDTGV
-893 VIKANH
+893 TRQDAK
-899 MCTPKRAA
+899 
-907 AVMKVLNKM
+907 L
-916 GRKSVKIRT
+916 KIRT
-925 VLSCKSHIGV
+925 ILTCKSHLGV

-954 AVGIIAAQSIG
+954 AAGIIAAQSIG

-982 GGDITQGLPRVE
+982 GDDITQGLPRVE

-1003 GLAIITEFG
+1003 GLAIIAEFG
-1012 GVVDI
+1012 GKVQLRDN
-1017 KDTKKKREITV
+1017 KKKREVVITNDE
-1028 TDMESGNSKTYL
+1028 TGESKAYL

-1045 RIKVMEGQILEVGD
+1045 RIKVLDDQVLEAGD

-1076 VRAVQD
+1076 IRAVQD
-1082 YMIQE
+1082 YMLRE

-1095 GVEINDKHIEMI
+1095 GVDINDKHIEII
-1107 VHQMLKKIRI
+1107 VRQMLKKIRI
-1117 EESGD
+1117 EDNGD
-1122 SNVLPG
+1122 SSYLPG
-1128 VSMDVLDFNEMN
+1128 TLVDVLDFEDTNEQ
-1140 EELIAQGKQP
+1140 LIAEGKQP
-1150 AEGKQ
+1150 AEGSQ
-1155 IMLGITKASLATDS
+1155 VMLGITKASLATDS
-1169 FLSAASFQ
+1169 FMSAASFQ
-1177 ETTKVLTEA
+1177 ETTKVLTDA
-1186 AINGKVD
+1186 AIKSKVD
-1193 HLIGIKENVII
+1193 PLNGLKENVII
-1204 GKPIPAGTGMKRYRN
+1204 GKLIPAGTGMKRYRS
-1219 VKLDTDDRLLAEDDE
+1219 VKLDTEMDE
-1234 ISMSEDDEIALD
+1234 I
-1246 GAEKSEI
+1246 
-1253 SEDNVAEEVLDMDEN
+1253 NFF
-1268 EDASEDDDETEE
+1268 DDDEEIDFGDDLESTELEDAVDTDADAEDEAEENASDLESVEADTSDNE

>member
-1 MPETTNETY
+1 MPETNETY
-10 HPMAFD
+10 EPLTFD

-28 RSWTHRTPEPAD
+28 L
-40 KPSKQWKDW
+40 
-49 WEQGAV
+49 
-55 RNRMPEPSG
+55 
-64 APSKEWK
+64 EWS
-71 DWWDHGVVKKPETI
+71 HGEVKKPETI

-90 KPEKDGLFCERIFG
+90 KPEKDGLYCERIFG

-136 SVRRERMG
+136 SVRRERTG
-144 RIELAAPVSHIWY
+144 HIALAAPVSHIWY

-172 PRTLEKVLY
+172 PRVLEKVLY
-181 FASYVVLDPGVTS
+181 FASYIVLDSGTTS

-208 EVEKY
+208 EIDKY
-213 GSSTAFRVGMGA
+213 GYGAFRVGMGA
-225 EAIQE
+225 EAIKE
-230 LLKAIDLEKD
+230 LLEAIDLEKD
-240 SAELRKQLIDASGQK
+240 SEELRKGLRDATGQK

-263 EVVEA
+263 EVVDA
-268 FLSSGNRPEWMI
+268 FRNSGNRPEWMI
-280 MDVIPVIPP
+280 MTVIPVIPP

-407 CGLPKE
+407 CGLPRE

-440 KMVEKLQTE
+440 KMVERLQVE

-460 HLVMLNRA
+460 HPVMLNRA

-564 EGMIF
+564 EGMCF
-569 KSVNEAILAYE
+569 KNPNEAILAYE
-580 NQEAT
+580 NGAVT

-594 NKTMPDGTV
+594 QKRITDGTV
-603 KTGVIESTIG
+603 KSGIIESTVG

-632 PENELKLEVDFHVAK
+632 PGNELLLEVDFHVGK
-647 KQLKQILEKVIN
+647 KQCKQILEKVIN

-669 LDDIKAIGYKFSTRA
+669 LDDIKSIGYKYSTRA
-684 AMTVSISDMTVPAS
+684 AMTVSISDMTVPPS
-698 KPKLIADAQATV
+698 KPQLIADAQATV
-710 DHIAKN
+710 DRIAKN
-716 YRRGLITE
+716 FRRGLITE

-800 LDVLEYFI
+800 LDVLECFI

-835 DVSQDLIIR
+835 DVSQDVIIR

-849 EGKEIPYMEIK
+849 EGKDIPFMEIK
-860 AFMDGN
+860 AFMDGQ
-866 EVIEDLEERI
+866 ETIESLEERL

-893 VIKANH
+893 VVKANH
-899 MCTPKRAA
+899 MCTPKRAK
-907 AVMKVLNKM
+907 AVIGVLQKL
-916 GRKSVKIRT
+916 GRESVKIRT

-935 CAKCYGANMA
+935 CAKCYGSNMA
-945 TGQPVQVGE
+945 TGQAVQVGE

-1012 GVVDI
+1012 GTVTI
-1017 KDTKKKREITV
+1017 KDTKKKREIMV
-1028 TDMESGNSKTYL
+1028 TDTINGNSKTYL

-1045 RIKVMEGQILEVGD
+1045 RIKVQDGQVLEAGD

-1095 GVEINDKHIEMI
+1095 GVEINDKHIEVI
-1107 VHQMLKKIRI
+1107 VRQMLKKVKV

-1122 SNVLPG
+1122 SDVLPG
-1128 VSMDVLDFNEMN
+1128 VSMNVLDYNDMN
-1140 EELIAQGKQP
+1140 EKLVAEGKEP

-1155 IMLGITKASLATDS
+1155 VMLGITKASLATDS

-1186 AINGKVD
+1186 AINGKID
-1193 HLIGIKENVII
+1193 HLIGLKENVLI
-1204 GKPIPAGTGMKRYRN
+1204 GKLIPAGTGMKRYRS
-1219 VKLDTDDRLLAEDDE
+1219 VKLNSDISIDDE
-1234 ISMSEDDEIALD
+1234 ILFEDDTEEEESVIQPQEEEIV
-1246 GAEKSEI
+1246 E
-1253 SEDNVAEEVLDMDEN
+1253 AEEVLELDDS
-1268 EDASEDDDETEE
+1268 SEEI